1 MKKYLLSSLL
11 VLGLA
16 LYSTVAAWAENV
28 VYGLMPSNTYG
39 ARTTSFDIDALGAT
53 ALKITPEFAFE
64 NAEEFNCGT
73 SVGDKYYAFVVNRGV
88 DAPAFVTLNFTTGK
102 MVVVNDKSFT
112 YGKPGF
118 GANGM
123 AYDEANEKL
132 YAIEGVYDE
141 SLDATATKLYSVDT
155 TNGTLTEVATLNDS
169 YEAIASDHKGGFYLV
184 KVVTEGR
191 KNYPVLYKVSADFK
205 VTEAVANNTVTCS
218 YSTFNSLVA
227 SKDGKTVYYA
237 AGKSI
242 YAFDVT
248 AGTVEMKGNLNLNIA
263 GITLD
268 KSSADGVAAEN
279 IPDAKPAAKRFL
291 VMRRIYGSAMGD
303 VPDDVDSKRTY
314 YYYNVDGKEVGYAN
328 YGRLYTDLG
337 ISETFNVVDIAKPV
351 FDENGNIVARNTY
364 QWGPYDFLDNT
375 FKKTPNCETYEYN
388 EAGQLVSDTTSVY
401 YHEYTYN
408 EDGTLATL
416 NTYNKFTKKLSQS
429 IQYVAYDEK
438 GNVISYVSDGN
449 WDSQKYNADIEYDEN
464 GNKIEEFQ
472 YKVVDDPNMPGST
485 MNKPKQLEKWEYV
498 NNGLALYQRF
508 RYDNIGKDVPEYNE
522 VPEFKTV
529 YEPVVEGDYNDVYA
543 RDSSYFDN
551 GKNSKWMGESTY
563 SRYTYADFTD
573 MEKDTYMELT
583 AEVDAKAYNTVNL
596 KFTMP
601 QLGGIQNCKFVIY
614 RDCTPIDTLSFD
626 DFVANADPETGLCTY
641 QDKLVKNGTYDYF
654 IQPLFSAY
662 SDDMMAADIDEPGI
676 DDGGVVTPEENPEA
690 EWIGY
695 YSTTPVQVTVYTELP
710 AVTDLALTGGEIKTS
725 GNIANL
731 QKTYYA
737 GLSWKNPENIT
748 DYGFKKNSV
757 YLGMEEQSLAEITK
771 ADSTNANVELA
782 FEEDT
787 EAYVVTSY
795 ALGYAVSDTIT
806 VKIKD
811 IDAFATGVEGVTV
824 DGAVKATFANNT
836 ITLSDNA
843 TVSVFA
849 ANGQKVYEK
858 NNVTSVSLNNLPA
871 AAYIVCVEKNG
882 NVNAYKYR
890 VK

>member
-1 MKKYLLSSLL
+1 MKKYLLSSLF

-28 VYGLMPSNTYG
+28 VYGLMPSSTYG

-64 NAEEFNCGT
+64 NAEAFNCGT

-88 DAPAFVTLNFTTGK
+88 DATAFVTLNFTTGK

-141 SLDATATKLYSVDT
+141 SLGATATKLYSVDT

-169 YEAIASDHKGGFYLV
+169 YKAIASDHKGGFYLV
-184 KVVTEGR
+184 KVVSKDR
-191 KNYPVLYKVSADFK
+191 KYYPVLYKVSADYK
-205 VTEAVANNTVTCS
+205 VTEAVANTTVNCS
-218 YSTFNSLVA
+218 YTTFNSLVA
-227 SKDGKTVYYA
+227 SKDGNTVYYVA
-237 AGKSI
+237 DKSI
-242 YAFDVT
+242 FAFDVT
-248 AGTVEMKGNLNLNIA
+248 AGTVEKKGDLNSNIA
-263 GITLD
+263 GVTFG

-279 IPDAKPAAKRFL
+279 IPDDKPAAKRFL
-291 VMRRIYGSAMGD
+291 VMRRIMGD
-303 VPDDVDSKRTY
+303 VPYDVDSKRTY

-337 ISETFNVVDIAKPV
+337 ISDNFNIVDIAKPV

-364 QWGPYDFLDNT
+364 QWGRYDFLDYT
-375 FKKTPNCETYEYN
+375 FKKTPNCVTYEYN
-388 EAGQLVSDTTSVY
+388 EAGQLVSDTTSLY
-401 YHEYTYN
+401 YHEYIYN
-408 EDGTLATL
+408 ENGTLSIL
-416 NTYNKFTKKLSQS
+416 NTYNKYTKKLSQS
-429 IQYVAYDEK
+429 IKYTYDEK

-449 WDSQKYNADIEYDEN
+449 YDYQKYNAEIDYDEN
-464 GNKIEEFQ
+464 GNKIEEYQ
-472 YKVVDDPNMPGST
+472 YQVVDDPNMPGST
-485 MNKPKQLEKWEYV
+485 MNKSKQLESWKYV
-498 NNGLALYQRF
+498 DNCLAEYQRF
-508 RYDNIGKDVPEYNE
+508 RYDDKGNTVPD
-522 VPEFKTV
+522 FKTV

-551 GKNSKWMGESTY
+551 GKISKWMGESTY

-601 QLGGIQNCKFVIY
+601 QLGGIQKCKFVIY
-614 RDCTPIDTLSFD
+614 RDCTPIDTLSLD
-626 DFVANADPETGLCTY
+626 DFVTNADPETGLCTY
-641 QDKLVKNGTYDYF
+641 QDKLLKNGTYDYF
-654 IQPLFSAY
+654 IQPLFTAY

-676 DDGGVVTPEENPEA
+676 DEGGVVTPEENPEA

-725 GNIANL
+725 GSILNL

-748 DYGFKKNSV
+748 DYGFKKNSI
-757 YLGMEEQSLAEITK
+757 YLGKQKQSLAEITK
-771 ADSTNANVELA
+771 ADSTNVNVELA

-795 ALGYAVSDTIT
+795 ALGYAVSDTIAI
-806 VKIKD
+806 KIKA
-811 IDAFATGVEGVTV
+811 IENAAGVEGVTV

-849 ANGQKVYEK
+849 ANGQKVYEE

>member
-1 MKKYLLSSLL
+1 MKKYLLSSLF

-28 VYGLMPSNTYG
+28 VYGLMPSSTYG

-73 SVGDKYYAFVVNRGV
+73 SVGDKYYAFVVNSGV

-141 SLDATATKLYSVDT
+141 SLGATATKLYSVDT

-169 YEAIASDHKGGFYLV
+169 YKAIASDHKGGFYLV
-184 KVVTEGR
+184 KVVSKDR
-191 KNYPVLYKVSADFK
+191 KNYPVLYKVSTDFK
-205 VTEAVANNTVTCS
+205 VTEAVANTTVNCS
-218 YSTFNSLVA
+218 YTTANSLVA
-227 SKDGKTVYYA
+227 SKDGNTVYYV
-237 AGKSI
+237 AGKGVF
-242 YAFDVT
+242 AFDVT
-248 AGTVEMKGNLNLNIA
+248 AGTVEKKGDLNLNIA
-263 GITLD
+263 GVTFG

-279 IPDAKPAAKRFL
+279 IPDDKPAAKRFL
-291 VMRRIYGSAMGD
+291 VMRRLYGSIMGD

-337 ISETFNVVDIAKPV
+337 ISDNFNLVDIAKPV

-364 QWGPYDFLDNT
+364 QWGQYDFSDYT
-375 FKKTPNCETYEYN
+375 FKKTPNCVTYEYN
-388 EAGQLVSDTTSVY
+388 EAGQLVSDTTSIY
-401 YHEYTYN
+401 YHEYIYN
-408 EDGTLATL
+408 ENGTLSIL
-416 NTYNKFTKKLSQS
+416 NTYNKYTKKLSQS
-429 IQYVAYDEK
+429 IKYTYDEK

-449 WDSQKYNADIEYDEN
+449 YDYQKYNAEIDYDEN
-464 GNKIEEFQ
+464 GNKIEEYQ
-472 YKVVDDPNMPGST
+472 YQVVDDPNMPGST
-485 MNKPKQLEKWEYV
+485 MNKSKQLETWKYV
-498 NNGLALYQRF
+498 DNCLAEYQRF
-508 RYDNIGKDVPEYNE
+508 RYNDKGEE

-529 YEPVVEGDYNDVYA
+529 YEPVVEGDYNDVYV
-543 RDSSYFDN
+543 RDSTYFAND
-551 GKNSKWMGESTY
+551 KISKWMGESTY

-573 MEKDTYMELT
+573 MEEATHIELT

-596 KFTMP
+596 KFSMP
-601 QLGGIQNCKFVIY
+601 QLASVQDSKYVIY
-614 RDCTPIDTLSFD
+614 RDCAPIDTLSFD
-626 DFVANADPETGLCTY
+626 DVMKIADPETGLCTY
-641 QDKLVKNGTYDYF
+641 QDKLIKNGTYDYF
-654 IQPLFSAY
+654 IQPLFTAY
-662 SDDMMAADIDEPGI
+662 SDDMMVADLDEPGI

-725 GNIANL
+725 GSIANL

-748 DYGFKKNSV
+748 DYGFKKNSI
-757 YLGMEEQSLAEITK
+757 YLGMQKQSLAEITK
-771 ADSTNANVELA
+771 ADSTNVNVELA

-795 ALGYAVSDTIT
+795 ALGYAVSDTIAI
-806 VKIKD
+806 KIKA
-811 IDAFATGVEGVTV
+811 IENAAGVEGVTV

-849 ANGQKVYEK
+849 ANGQKVYEE

>member
-1 MKKYLLSSLL
+1 M
-11 VLGLA
+11 
-16 LYSTVAAWAENV
+16 
-28 VYGLMPSNTYG
+28 
-39 ARTTSFDIDALGAT
+39 
-53 ALKITPEFAFE
+53 
-64 NAEEFNCGT
+64 
-73 SVGDKYYAFVVNRGV
+73 
-88 DAPAFVTLNFTTGK
+88 
-102 MVVVNDKSFT
+102 
-112 YGKPGF
+112 
-118 GANGM
+118 
-123 AYDEANEKL
+123 
-132 YAIEGVYDE
+132 
-141 SLDATATKLYSVDT
+141 
-155 TNGTLTEVATLNDS
+155 NDS
-169 YEAIASDHKGGFYLV
+169 YEAIASDHKGGFYVIKLETV
-184 KVVTEGR
+184 GKKT
-191 KNYPVLYKVSADFK
+191 YPVLYKVSADFK

-218 YSTFNSLVA
+218 YTTYNSLVA
-227 SKDGKTVYYA
+227 SKDGNTVYYA

-242 YAFDVT
+242 YAFNVT

-263 GITLD
+263 GITFD
-268 KSSADGVAAEN
+268 KSSADGAAAEN

-291 VMRRIYGSAMGD
+291 VMKRIYGSAMGD
-303 VPDDVDSKRTY
+303 VPDDVDSKRRY

-337 ISETFNVVDIAKPV
+337 TSDNFNIVDIAKPV

-364 QWGPYDFLDNT
+364 QWGPYDFLDYT

-401 YHEYTYN
+401 YHVYTYN
-408 EDGTLATL
+408 ENGTLATL

-438 GNVISYVSDGN
+438 GNVVSYVSDGN
-449 WDSQKYNADIEYDEN
+449 WDSQKYNGEIEYDDN
-464 GNKIEEFQ
+464 GNKVLEFQ
-472 YKVVDDPNMPGST
+472 YQVVDDPTMPGET
-485 MNKPKQLEKWEYV
+485 MNKPKQIEKWEYV

-508 RYDNIGKDVPEYNE
+508 RYNDKGEE
-522 VPEFKTV
+522 VPDYKTV

-551 GKNSKWMGESTY
+551 GKISKWMGESTY

-601 QLGGIQNCKFVIY
+601 QLGTMQDSKYVIY
-614 RDCTPIDTLSFD
+614 RDCAPIDTLSFD
-626 DFVANADPETGLCTY
+626 DFVANADPETGICTY
-641 QDKLVKNGTYDYF
+641 QDKLLKNGTYDYF
-654 IQPLFSAY
+654 IQPLFTAY
-662 SDDMMAADIDEPGI
+662 NDDMMVADLDEPGI
-676 DDGGVVTPEENPEA
+676 DDGGVVGPEENPEA

-710 AVTDLALTGGEIKTS
+710 SVTELAMTGGEIKTS
-725 GNIANL
+725 GSIANL
-731 QKTYYA
+731 KKTYYA

-757 YLGMEEQSLAEITK
+757 YLGVEGQALAEVTK
-771 ADSTNANVELA
+771 ADSTNVMVELA

-795 ALGYAVSDTIT
+795 ALGYAISDTIAI
-806 VKIKD
+806 KIKA
-811 IDAFATGVEGVTV
+811 IENAAGVEGVTV

-849 ANGQKVYEK
+849 ANGQKVYEE

>member
-1 MKKYLLSSLL
+1 MKKYLLSSLF

-28 VYGLMPSNTYG
+28 VYGLMPSSTYG
-39 ARTTSFDIDALGAT
+39 ARTTSFHIDALGAT

-64 NAEEFNCGT
+64 NAEEFKCGT
-73 SVGDKYYAFVVNRGV
+73 SVGDKYYAFVVNSGV

-184 KVVTEGR
+184 KVVSKDR

-205 VTEAVANNTVTCS
+205 VTEAVANTTVTCS
-218 YSTFNSLVA
+218 YTTYNSLVA

-248 AGTVEMKGNLNLNIA
+248 AATVEKKGDLNSNIA
-263 GITLD
+263 GVTFG

-279 IPDAKPAAKRFL
+279 IPDDKPAAKRFL
-291 VMRRIYGSAMGD
+291 VMRRIYGSIMGD
-303 VPDDVDSKRTY
+303 VSDDVDSKRTY

-337 ISETFNVVDIAKPV
+337 TSDNFNIVDIAKPV

-364 QWGPYDFLDNT
+364 QWGQYDFLDYT
-375 FKKTPNCETYEYN
+375 FKKTPNCVTYEYN
-388 EAGQLVSDTTSVY
+388 EAGQLVSDTTSLY
-401 YHEYTYN
+401 YHEYIYN
-408 EDGTLATL
+408 ENGTLSIL
-416 NTYNKFTKKLSQS
+416 NTYNKYTKKLSQS
-429 IQYVAYDEK
+429 IKYTYDEK

-449 WDSQKYNADIEYDEN
+449 YDYQKYNAEIDYDEN
-464 GNKIEEFQ
+464 GNKIEEYQ
-472 YKVVDDPNMPGST
+472 YQVVDDPNMPGSP
-485 MNKPKQLEKWEYV
+485 MNKSKQLESWKYV
-498 NNGLALYQRF
+498 DNCLAEYQRF
-508 RYDNIGKDVPEYNE
+508 RYDDKGNAVPD
-522 VPEFKTV
+522 FKTV

-551 GKNSKWMGESTY
+551 GKISKWMGESTY

-601 QLGGIQNCKFVIY
+601 QLGGIQKCKFVIY
-614 RDCTPIDTLSFD
+614 RDCTPIDTLSLD
-626 DFVANADPETGLCTY
+626 DFVTNADPETGLCTY
-641 QDKLVKNGTYDYF
+641 QDKLLKNGTYDYF
-654 IQPLFSAY
+654 IQPLFTAY

-725 GNIANL
+725 GSIANL

-748 DYGFKKNSV
+748 DYGFKKNSI
-757 YLGMEEQSLAEITK
+757 YLGKQKQSLAEITK
-771 ADSTNANVELA
+771 ADSTNVNVELA

-795 ALGYAVSDTIT
+795 ALGYAVSDTIAI
-806 VKIKD
+806 KIKA
-811 IDAFATGVEGVTV
+811 IENAAGVEGVTV

-849 ANGQKVYEK
+849 ANGQKVYEE

>member
-28 VYGLMPSNTYG
+28 VYGIMPSNTYG
-39 ARTTSFDIDALGAT
+39 ARTTSFDIDALGSD
-53 ALKITPEFAFE
+53 ALKLTPEFAFE

-88 DAPAFVTLNFTTGK
+88 DAAAFVTLNFTTGN

-123 AYDEANEKL
+123 AYDEVNDKL
-132 YAIEGVYDE
+132 YVIEGVFDE
-141 SLDATATKLYSVDT
+141 SVESTATKLYSVDT
-155 TNGTLTEVATLNDS
+155 TNGTLTEAATWKDS
-169 YEAIASDHKGGFYLV
+169 YEAIASDHKGGFYVIKLETV
-184 KVVTEGR
+184 GKKT
-191 KNYPVLYKVSADFK
+191 YPVLYKVSADFK
-205 VTEAVANNTVTCS
+205 VTEAVANTTVNCS
-218 YSTFNSLVA
+218 YTTYNSLVA
-227 SKDGKTVYYA
+227 SKDGNTVYYA
-237 AGKSI
+237 AGKGV

-248 AGTVEMKGNLNLNIA
+248 AGTVEKKGDLKLNIA

-268 KSSADGVAAEN
+268 KSSADGAAAE
-279 IPDAKPAAKRFL
+279 ITPDAKPAKRFL
-291 VMRRIYGSAMGD
+291 VMKRIYGSAMGD

-314 YYYNVDGKEVGYAN
+314 YYYNADGKEVGYAN

-337 ISETFNVVDIAKPV
+337 VSENFNLVDIAKPV
-351 FDENGNIVARNTY
+351 FDENGNIVAKNTY
-364 QWGPYDFLDNT
+364 QWGPYDFLDYT

-408 EDGTLATL
+408 ENGTLATL

-438 GNVISYVSDGN
+438 GNVVSYVSDGN

-464 GNKIEEFQ
+464 GNKVEEYQ
-472 YKVVDDPNMPGST
+472 YQVVDDPNMSGST
-485 MNKPKQLEKWEYV
+485 RNKSKQLESWKYV
-498 NNGLALYQRF
+498 DNCLAEYQRF
-508 RYDNIGKDVPEYNE
+508 RYDDKGDA

-529 YEPVVEGDYNDVYA
+529 YEPVVEGDYNDVYV

-563 SRYTYADFTD
+563 SRYTYTDFTD
-573 MEKDTYMELT
+573 MEEATYMKLT

-596 KFTMP
+596 KFSMP
-601 QLGGIQNCKFVIY
+601 QLGGVQDCKFVIY

-641 QDKLVKNGTYDYF
+641 QDKLLKNGTYDYF
-654 IQPLFSAY
+654 IQPLFTAY
-662 SDDMMAADIDEPGI
+662 SDDMMAADVDEPGI
-676 DDGGVVTPEENPEA
+676 DDGGVVGPEENPEA
-690 EWIGY
+690 QWIGY

-710 AVTDLALTGGEIKTS
+710 AVTELALTGGKIVTS
-725 GNIANL
+725 GSIANL

-737 GLSWKNPENIT
+737 GLSWKNPENVE

-771 ADSTNANVELA
+771 ADSTNATVELA

-795 ALGYAVSDTIT
+795 ALGYAISDTIT

-811 IDAFATGVEGVTV
+811 IEDATGVEGVTV
-824 DGAVKATFANNT
+824 DGAVKATFTGNT

-849 ANGQKVYEK
+849 ANGQKVYEE

>member
-1 MKKYLLSSLL
+1 MKKYLLSSLF

-28 VYGLMPSNTYG
+28 VYGLMPSSTYG

-64 NAEEFNCGT
+64 NAEEFKCGT
-73 SVGDKYYAFVVNRGV
+73 SVGNKYYAFVVNRGV

-141 SLDATATKLYSVDT
+141 SLDAPATKLYSVDT

-169 YEAIASDHKGGFYLV
+169 YKAIASDHKGGFYLV
-184 KVVTEGR
+184 KVVSKDR

-205 VTEAVANNTVTCS
+205 VTEAVANTTVTCS
-218 YSTFNSLVA
+218 YTTYNSLVA

-248 AGTVEMKGNLNLNIA
+248 AGTVEKKGDLNSNIA
-263 GITLD
+263 GVTFG

-279 IPDAKPAAKRFL
+279 IPDDKPAAKRFL
-291 VMRRIYGSAMGD
+291 VMRRIYGSIMGD

-337 ISETFNVVDIAKPV
+337 TSDNFNIVDIAKPV

-364 QWGPYDFLDNT
+364 QWGQYDFLDYT
-375 FKKTPNCETYEYN
+375 FKKTPNCVTYEYN
-388 EAGQLVSDTTSVY
+388 EAGQLVSDTTSLY
-401 YHEYTYN
+401 YHEYIYN
-408 EDGTLATL
+408 ENGTLSIL
-416 NTYNKFTKKLSQS
+416 NTYNKYTKKLSQS
-429 IQYVAYDEK
+429 IKYTYDEK

-449 WDSQKYNADIEYDEN
+449 YDYQKYNAEIDYDEN
-464 GNKIEEFQ
+464 GNKIEEYQ
-472 YKVVDDPNMPGST
+472 YQVVDDPNMPGST
-485 MNKPKQLEKWEYV
+485 MNKSKQLESWKYV
-498 NNGLALYQRF
+498 DNCLAEYQRF
-508 RYDNIGKDVPEYNE
+508 RYDDKGNAVPD
-522 VPEFKTV
+522 FKTV

-551 GKNSKWMGESTY
+551 GKISKWMGESTY

-601 QLGGIQNCKFVIY
+601 QLGGIQKCKFVIY
-614 RDCTPIDTLSFD
+614 RDCTPIDTLSLD
-626 DFVANADPETGLCTY
+626 DFVTNADPETGLCTY
-641 QDKLVKNGTYDYF
+641 QDKLLKNGTYDYF
-654 IQPLFSAY
+654 IQPLFTAY

-725 GNIANL
+725 GSIANL

-748 DYGFKKNSV
+748 DYGFKKNSI
-757 YLGMEEQSLAEITK
+757 YLGMQKQSLAEITK
-771 ADSTNANVELA
+771 ADSTNVNVELA

-795 ALGYAVSDTIT
+795 ALGYAVSDTIAI
-806 VKIKD
+806 KIKA
-811 IDAFATGVEGVTV
+811 IENAAGVEGVTV

-849 ANGQKVYEK
+849 ANGQKVYEE

>member
-28 VYGLMPSNTYG
+28 VYGIMPSNTYG
-39 ARTTSFDIDALGAT
+39 ARTTSFDIDALGSD
-53 ALKITPEFAFE
+53 ALKLTPEFAFE

-88 DAPAFVTLNFTTGK
+88 DAAAFVTLNFTTGN

-123 AYDEANEKL
+123 AYDEVNDKL
-132 YAIEGVYDE
+132 YVIEGVFDE
-141 SLDATATKLYSVDT
+141 SVESTATKLYSVDT
-155 TNGTLTEVATLNDS
+155 TNGTLTEAATWKDS
-169 YEAIASDHKGGFYLV
+169 YEAIASDHKGGFYVIKLETV
-184 KVVTEGR
+184 GKKT
-191 KNYPVLYKVSADFK
+191 YPVLYKVSADFN
-205 VTEAVANNTVTCS
+205 VTEAVANTTVNCS
-218 YSTFNSLVA
+218 YTTYNSLVA
-227 SKDGKTVYYA
+227 SKDGNTVYYA
-237 AGKSI
+237 AGKGV

-248 AGTVEMKGNLNLNIA
+248 AGTVEKKGDLKLNIA

-268 KSSADGVAAEN
+268 KSSADGAAAE
-279 IPDAKPAAKRFL
+279 ITPDAKPAKRFL
-291 VMRRIYGSAMGD
+291 VMKRIYGSAMGD

-314 YYYNVDGKEVGYAN
+314 YYYNADGKEVGYAN

-337 ISETFNVVDIAKPV
+337 VSENFNLVDIAKPV
-351 FDENGNIVARNTY
+351 FDENGNIVAKNTY
-364 QWGPYDFLDNT
+364 QWGPYDFLDYT

-408 EDGTLATL
+408 ENGTLATL

-438 GNVISYVSDGN
+438 GNVVSYVSDGN
-449 WDSQKYNADIEYDEN
+449 WDSQKYNADIDYDEN
-464 GNKIEEFQ
+464 GNKVEEYQ
-472 YKVVDDPNMPGST
+472 YQVVDDPNMQGST
-485 MNKPKQLEKWEYV
+485 KNKSKQLETWKYV
-498 NNGLALYQRF
+498 DNCLAEYQRF
-508 RYDNIGKDVPEYNE
+508 RFDDNGDA

-563 SRYTYADFTD
+563 SRYTYVDFTD
-573 MEKDTYMELT
+573 MEEATYMKLT

-601 QLGGIQNCKFVIY
+601 QLGGVQDCKFVIY

-641 QDKLVKNGTYDYF
+641 QDKLLKNGTYDYF
-654 IQPLFSAY
+654 IQPLFTAY
-662 SDDMMAADIDEPGI
+662 SDDMMAADVDEPGI
-676 DDGGVVTPEENPEA
+676 DDGGVVGPEENPEA
-690 EWIGY
+690 QWIGY

-710 AVTDLALTGGEIKTS
+710 AVTDLALTGGKIETS
-725 GNIANL
+725 GSIANL

-737 GLSWKNPENIT
+737 GLSWKNPENVE

-771 ADSTNANVELA
+771 ADSTNATVELA

-795 ALGYAVSDTIT
+795 ALGYAISDTIT

-811 IDAFATGVEGVTV
+811 IEDATGVEGVTV
-824 DGAVKATFANNT
+824 DGAVKATFAGNT

-849 ANGQKVYEK
+849 ANGQKVYEE

>member
-28 VYGLMPSNTYG
+28 VYGIMPSNTYG

-73 SVGDKYYAFVVNRGV
+73 SAGDKYYAFVVNRGV

-205 VTEAVANNTVTCS
+205 VTEAVANTTVTCS

-291 VMRRIYGSAMGD
+291 VMKRIYGSAMGD

-508 RYDNIGKDVPEYNE
+508 RYDNIGKDVPEYKE
-522 VPEFKTV
+522 VPEYKTV

-543 RDSSYFDN
+543 RDSSFFDN
-551 GKNSKWMGESTY
+551 GKDSKWMGESTY
-563 SRYTYADFTD
+563 SRYTYVDFTD

-641 QDKLVKNGTYDYF
+641 QDKLLKNGTYDYF

-725 GNIANL
+725 GSIANL

-795 ALGYAVSDTIT
+795 ALGYAISDTIT

>member
-39 ARTTSFDIDALGAT
+39 ARTTSFDIDALGSD
-53 ALKITPEFAFE
+53 ALKLTPDFAFE

-88 DAPAFVTLNFTTGK
+88 DAAAFVTLNFTTGK

-123 AYDEANEKL
+123 AYDETNGKL
-132 YAIEGVYDE
+132 YVIEGVYDE

-184 KVVTEGR
+184 KVVSEGR
-191 KNYPVLYKVSADFK
+191 KNYPVLYKVSADFI
-205 VTEAVANNTVTCS
+205 VSEAVANNTVTCS
-218 YSTFNSLVA
+218 YTTYNSLVA
-227 SKDGKTVYYA
+227 SKDGSTVYYA

-263 GITLD
+263 GITFD

-279 IPDAKPAAKRFL
+279 IPDDKPAAKRFL
-291 VMRRIYGSAMGD
+291 VMKRIYGSAMGD
-303 VPDDVDSKRTY
+303 VPDDVDSKRTF

-328 YGRLYTDLG
+328 YGRLYLDLG
-337 ISETFNVVDIAKPV
+337 VSDNFNLVDIAKPV

-364 QWGPYDFLDNT
+364 QWGPYDFLDYT
-375 FKKTPNCETYEYN
+375 FQKTPNCETYAYN
-388 EAGQLVSDTTSVY
+388 EAGQLIADTTSVY

-408 EDGTLATL
+408 ENGTLAIL
-416 NTYNKFTKKLSQS
+416 NTYNKFSKKLSQS
-429 IQYVAYDEK
+429 IKYTYDEK

-449 WDSQKYNADIEYDEN
+449 WDSQKYNAEIEYDKN

-472 YKVVDDPNMPGST
+472 YQVVEDPNMPGST
-485 MNKPKQLEKWEYV
+485 TNKSKQLETWKYV
-498 NNGLALYQRF
+498 DNCLAEYQRF
-508 RYDNIGKDVPEYNE
+508 RFDEKGKEVPEY
-522 VPEFKTV
+522 KTV
-529 YEPVVEGDYNDVYA
+529 YEPVVEGDYNDVYV

-551 GKNSKWMGESTY
+551 GKSSKWMGESTY

-596 KFTMP
+596 KFSMP
-601 QLGGIQNCKFVIY
+601 QLGGVQDCKFVIY

-641 QDKLVKNGTYDYF
+641 QDKLLNNGTYDYF
-654 IQPLFSAY
+654 IQPLFTAY
-662 SDDMMAADIDEPGI
+662 SDDMMAADVDEPGI
-676 DDGGVVTPEENPEA
+676 DDGGVVGPEENPEA
-690 EWIGY
+690 QWIGY

-710 AVTDLALTGGEIKTS
+710 AVTELTMTGGKVETS
-725 GNIANL
+725 GSIANL
-731 QKTYYA
+731 QKTYFA
-737 GLSWKNPENIT
+737 AFSWKNPENIT

-757 YLGMEEQSLAEITK
+757 YLGMEEQALAEITK
-771 ADSTNANVELA
+771 ADSTSANVELA

-795 ALGYAVSDTIT
+795 ALGNAISDTIT

-811 IDAFATGVEGVTV
+811 IEAFATGVEGVTV
-824 DGAVKATFANNT
+824 DGAVKATFAGNT

-849 ANGQKVYEK
+849 ANGQKVYEE

>member
-1 MKKYLLSSLL
+1 MKKYLLSSLF

-28 VYGLMPSNTYG
+28 VYGLMPSSTYG
-39 ARTTSFDIDALGAT
+39 ARTTSFDIDTLGAT

-64 NAEEFNCGT
+64 NAEAFNCGT
-73 SVGDKYYAFVVNRGV
+73 SVGDKYYAFVVNSGV

-141 SLDATATKLYSVDT
+141 SLDAPATKLYSVDT

-169 YEAIASDHKGGFYLV
+169 YKAIASDHKGGFYLV
-184 KVVTEGR
+184 KVVSKDR

-205 VTEAVANNTVTCS
+205 VTEAVANTTVTCS
-218 YSTFNSLVA
+218 YTTYNSLVA

-242 YAFDVT
+242 FAFDVT
-248 AGTVEMKGNLNLNIA
+248 AGTVEKKGDLNSNIA
-263 GITLD
+263 GVTFG

-279 IPDAKPAAKRFL
+279 IPDDKPAAKRFL
-291 VMRRIYGSAMGD
+291 VMRRIYGSIMGD
-303 VPDDVDSKRTY
+303 VPRDVDSKRTY

-337 ISETFNVVDIAKPV
+337 ISDNFNIVDIAKPV

-364 QWGPYDFLDNT
+364 QWGRYDFLDYT
-375 FKKTPNCETYEYN
+375 FKKTPNCVTYEYN
-388 EAGQLVSDTTSVY
+388 EAGQLVSDTTSLY
-401 YHEYTYN
+401 YHEYIYN
-408 EDGTLATL
+408 ENGTLSIL
-416 NTYNKFTKKLSQS
+416 NTYNKYTKKLSQS
-429 IQYVAYDEK
+429 IKYTYDEK

-449 WDSQKYNADIEYDEN
+449 YDYQKYNADIDYDEN
-464 GNKIEEFQ
+464 GNKIEEYQ
-472 YKVVDDPNMPGST
+472 YQVVDDPNMPGST
-485 MNKPKQLEKWEYV
+485 MNKSKQLESWKYV
-498 NNGLALYQRF
+498 DNCLAEYQRF
-508 RYDNIGKDVPEYNE
+508 RYDDKGNAVPD
-522 VPEFKTV
+522 FKTV

-551 GKNSKWMGESTY
+551 GKDSKWMGESTY

-601 QLGGIQNCKFVIY
+601 QLGGIQKCKFVIY
-614 RDCTPIDTLSFD
+614 RDCTPIDTLSLD
-626 DFVANADPETGLCTY
+626 DFVTNADPETGLCTY
-641 QDKLVKNGTYDYF
+641 QDKLLKNGTYDYF
-654 IQPLFSAY
+654 IQPLFTAY

-725 GNIANL
+725 GSIANL

-748 DYGFKKNSV
+748 DYGFKKNSI
-757 YLGMEEQSLAEITK
+757 YLGKQKQSLAEITK
-771 ADSTNANVELA
+771 ADSTNVNVELA

-795 ALGYAVSDTIT
+795 ALGYAVSDTIAI
-806 VKIKD
+806 KIKA
-811 IDAFATGVEGVTV
+811 IENAAGVEGVTV

-849 ANGQKVYEK
+849 ANGQKVYEE

>member
-28 VYGLMPSNTYG
+28 VYGISPSNSFG
-39 ARTTSFDIDALGAT
+39 ARTTSFDIDALGSD
-53 ALKITPEFAFE
+53 ALKLTPEFTFDT
-64 NAEEFNCGT
+64 AEDFNCGT

-88 DAPAFVTLNFTTGK
+88 DGAAFVTINFTSGK

-123 AYDEANEKL
+123 AYDEVNEKL
-132 YAIEGVYDE
+132 YVIEGAYDE
-141 SLDATATKLYSVDT
+141 SLEATATKLYAVET
-155 TNGTLTEVATLNDS
+155 TTGTLTEVATWKDS

-184 KVVTEGR
+184 KVVSEGR

-205 VTEAVANNTVTCS
+205 VSEAVANNTLTCS
-218 YSTFNSLVA
+218 YTTYNSLVA
-227 SKDGKTVYYA
+227 SKDGNTVYYA

-242 YAFDVT
+242 YAFDVA
-248 AGTVEMKGNLNLNIA
+248 AGTVEKKGDLSMNIA
-263 GITLD
+263 GITFD
-268 KSSADGVAAEN
+268 KSSADGVVAE
-279 IPDAKPAAKRFL
+279 ITPEAKPAAKRFL
-291 VMRRIYGSAMGD
+291 VMKRIYGSAMGD
-303 VPDDVDSKRTY
+303 VPDDVDSKRTF

-328 YGRLYTDLG
+328 YGRLYSDLG
-337 ISETFNVVDIAKPV
+337 VSDNFNLVDIAKPV

-364 QWGPYDFLDNT
+364 QWGPYDFLDYT
-375 FKKTPNCETYEYN
+375 FQKTPNCETYAYN
-388 EAGQLVSDTTSVY
+388 EAGQLIADTTSVY

-408 EDGTLATL
+408 ENGTLAIL
-416 NTYNKFTKKLSQS
+416 NTYNKFSKKLSQS
-429 IQYVAYDEK
+429 IKYTYDEK

-464 GNKIEEFQ
+464 GNKVLEFQ
-472 YKVVDDPNMPGST
+472 YQVVEDPNMPGET
-485 MNKPKQLEKWEYV
+485 MNKSKQLEKWEYV

-508 RYDNIGKDVPEYNE
+508 RFDDKGNE
-522 VPEFKTV
+522 VPDYKTV
-529 YEPVVEGDYNDVYA
+529 YEPVVEGDYNDVYV

-551 GKNSKWMGESTY
+551 GKSSKWMGESTY
-563 SRYTYADFTD
+563 SRYTYVDFTD
-573 MEKDTYMELT
+573 MEETTYMTLT

-596 KFTMP
+596 KFNMP
-601 QLGGIQNCKFVIY
+601 QLAYMQDSKYVIY
-614 RDCTPIDTLSFD
+614 RDCAPIDTLSFN
-626 DFVANADPETGLCTY
+626 DFVENADPETGICTY
-641 QDKLVKNGTYDYF
+641 QDKLLKNGTYDYF
-654 IQPLFSAY
+654 IQPLFTAY
-662 SDDMMAADIDEPGI
+662 SDDMMAADLDEPGI
-676 DDGGVVTPEENPEA
+676 DDGGVVGPEENPEA

-710 AVTDLALTGGEIKTS
+710 AVTDLALTGGKVETS
-725 GNIANL
+725 GTIANL

-757 YLGMEEQSLAEITK
+757 YLGIEGQALAEITK

-795 ALGYAVSDTIT
+795 ALGNAISDTIT

-811 IDAFATGVEGVTV
+811 IEAFATGVEGVTV
-824 DGAVKATFANNT
+824 DGAVKATFAGNT

-849 ANGQKVYEK
+849 ANGQKVYEE

>member
-28 VYGLMPSNTYG
+28 VYGIMPSNTYG
-39 ARTTSFDIDALGAT
+39 ARTTSFDIDALGSD
-53 ALKITPEFAFE
+53 ALKLTPEFAFE

-88 DAPAFVTLNFTTGK
+88 DAAAFVTLNFTTGN

-123 AYDEANEKL
+123 AYDEVNDKL
-132 YAIEGVYDE
+132 YVIEGVFDE
-141 SLDATATKLYSVDT
+141 SVESTATKLYSVDT
-155 TNGTLTEVATLNDS
+155 TNGTLTEAATWKDS
-169 YEAIASDHKGGFYLV
+169 YEAIASDHKGGFYVIKLETV
-184 KVVTEGR
+184 GKKT
-191 KNYPVLYKVSADFK
+191 YPVLYKVSADFK
-205 VTEAVANNTVTCS
+205 VTEAVANTTVNCS
-218 YSTFNSLVA
+218 YTTYNSLVA
-227 SKDGKTVYYA
+227 SKDGNTVYYA
-237 AGKSI
+237 AGKGV

-248 AGTVEMKGNLNLNIA
+248 AGTVEKKGDLKLNIA

-268 KSSADGVAAEN
+268 KSSADGAAAE
-279 IPDAKPAAKRFL
+279 ITPDAKSAKRFL
-291 VMRRIYGSAMGD
+291 VMKRIYGSAMGD

-314 YYYNVDGKEVGYAN
+314 YYYNADGKEVGYAN

-337 ISETFNVVDIAKPV
+337 VSENFNLVDIAKPV
-351 FDENGNIVARNTY
+351 FDENGNIVAKNTY
-364 QWGPYDFLDNT
+364 QWGPYDFLDYT

-408 EDGTLATL
+408 ENGTLATL

-438 GNVISYVSDGN
+438 GNVVSYVSDGN
-449 WDSQKYNADIEYDEN
+449 WDSQKYNADIDYDEN
-464 GNKIEEFQ
+464 GNKVEEYQ
-472 YKVVDDPNMPGST
+472 YQVVDDPNMQGST
-485 MNKPKQLEKWEYV
+485 KNKSKQLESWKYV
-498 NNGLALYQRF
+498 DNSLAEYQRF
-508 RYDNIGKDVPEYNE
+508 RFDDNGDA

-529 YEPVVEGDYNDVYA
+529 YEPVVEGDYNDVYV

-563 SRYTYADFTD
+563 SRYTYVDFTD
-573 MEKDTYMELT
+573 MEEATYMKLT

-596 KFTMP
+596 QFSMP
-601 QLGGIQNCKFVIY
+601 QLGGVQDCKFVIY

-641 QDKLVKNGTYDYF
+641 QDKLLKNGTYDYF
-654 IQPLFSAY
+654 IQPLFTAY
-662 SDDMMAADIDEPGI
+662 SDDMMAADVDEPGI
-676 DDGGVVTPEENPEA
+676 DDGGVVGPEENPEA
-690 EWIGY
+690 QWIGY

-710 AVTDLALTGGEIKTS
+710 AVTELALTGGKIVTS
-725 GNIANL
+725 GSIANL

-737 GLSWKNPENIT
+737 GLSWKNPENVE

-771 ADSTNANVELA
+771 ADSTNATVELA

-795 ALGYAVSDTIT
+795 ALGYAISDTIT

-811 IDAFATGVEGVTV
+811 IEDATGVEGVTV
-824 DGAVKATFANNT
+824 DGAVKATFARNT

-849 ANGQKVYEK
+849 ANGQKVYEE

>member
-16 LYSTVAAWAENV
+16 LYSSVAAWAENV

-184 KVVTEGR
+184 KVVSKDR

-205 VTEAVANNTVTCS
+205 VTEAVANTTVTCS

-263 GITLD
+263 GITFD
-268 KSSADGVAAEN
+268 KSSADGAAAEN

-291 VMRRIYGSAMGD
+291 VMKRIYGSAMGD

-337 ISETFNVVDIAKPV
+337 TSETFNVVDIAKPV

-364 QWGPYDFLDNT
+364 QWGPYDFLDYT

-449 WDSQKYNADIEYDEN
+449 WDSQKYNGEIEYDDN
-464 GNKIEEFQ
+464 GNKVLEFQ
-472 YKVVDDPNMPGST
+472 YQVVDDPTMPGET
-485 MNKPKQLEKWEYV
+485 MNKPKQIEKWEYV
-498 NNGLALYQRF
+498 NNALALYQRF
-508 RYDNIGKDVPEYNE
+508 RYDGNGDE
-522 VPEFKTV
+522 VPDYKTV

-641 QDKLVKNGTYDYF
+641 QDKLLKNGTYDYF

-725 GNIANL
+725 GSIANL

-748 DYGFKKNSV
+748 DYGFKKNSI

-771 ADSTNANVELA
+771 ADSTKASVELA

-795 ALGYAVSDTIT
+795 ALGYAISDTIT

-849 ANGQKVYEK
+849 ANGQKVYEE

>member
-1 MKKYLLSSLL
+1 MKKYLLSSLF

-28 VYGLMPSNTYG
+28 VYGLMPSSTYG

-64 NAEEFNCGT
+64 NAEGFNCGT

-141 SLDATATKLYSVDT
+141 SLDAPATKLYSVDT

-169 YEAIASDHKGGFYLV
+169 YKAIASDHKGGFYLV
-184 KVVTEGR
+184 KVVSKDR
-191 KNYPVLYKVSADFK
+191 KNYPVLYKVSADYK
-205 VTEAVANNTVTCS
+205 VTEAVANTTVTCS
-218 YSTFNSLVA
+218 YTTYNSLVA

-248 AGTVEMKGNLNLNIA
+248 AATVEKKGDLNSNIA
-263 GITLD
+263 GVTFG

-279 IPDAKPAAKRFL
+279 IPDDKPAAKRFL
-291 VMRRIYGSAMGD
+291 VMRRIYGSIMGD
-303 VPDDVDSKRTY
+303 VSDDVDSKRTY

-337 ISETFNVVDIAKPV
+337 TSDNFNIVDIAKPV

-364 QWGPYDFLDNT
+364 QWGQYDFLDYT
-375 FKKTPNCETYEYN
+375 FKKTPNCVTYEYN
-388 EAGQLVSDTTSVY
+388 EAGQLVSDTTSLY
-401 YHEYTYN
+401 YHEYIYN
-408 EDGTLATL
+408 ENGTLSIL
-416 NTYNKFTKKLSQS
+416 NTYNKYTKKLSQS
-429 IQYVAYDEK
+429 IKYTYDEK

-449 WDSQKYNADIEYDEN
+449 YDYQKYNAEIDYDEN
-464 GNKIEEFQ
+464 GNKIEEYQ
-472 YKVVDDPNMPGST
+472 YQVVDDPNMPGSP
-485 MNKPKQLEKWEYV
+485 MNKSKQLESWKYV
-498 NNGLALYQRF
+498 DNCLAEYQRF
-508 RYDNIGKDVPEYNE
+508 RYDDKGNAVPD
-522 VPEFKTV
+522 FKTV

-551 GKNSKWMGESTY
+551 GKISKWMGESTY

-573 MEKDTYMELT
+573 MENDTYMELT

-601 QLGGIQNCKFVIY
+601 QLGGIQKCKFVIY
-614 RDCTPIDTLSFD
+614 RDCTPIDTLSLD
-626 DFVANADPETGLCTY
+626 DFVTNADPETGLCTY
-641 QDKLVKNGTYDYF
+641 QDKLLKNGTYDYF
-654 IQPLFSAY
+654 IQPLFTAY

-725 GNIANL
+725 GSIANL

-748 DYGFKKNSV
+748 DYGFKKNSI
-757 YLGMEEQSLAEITK
+757 YLGKQKQSLAEITK
-771 ADSTNANVELA
+771 ADSTNVNVELA

-795 ALGYAVSDTIT
+795 ALGYAVSDTIAI
-806 VKIKD
+806 KIKA
-811 IDAFATGVEGVTV
+811 IENAAGVEGVTV

-849 ANGQKVYEK
+849 ANGQKVYEE

>member
-1 MKKYLLSSLL
+1 MKKYLLSSLF

-28 VYGLMPSNTYG
+28 VYGLMPSSTYC
-39 ARTTSFDIDALGAT
+39 ARTKSFDIESLVAT

-73 SVGDKYYAFVVNRGV
+73 SVGDKYYAFVVNSGV

-112 YGKPGF
+112 YGKPGS

-141 SLDATATKLYSVDT
+141 SLDAPATKLYSVDT

-169 YEAIASDHKGGFYLV
+169 YKAIASDHKGGFYLV
-184 KVVTEGR
+184 KVVSKDR
-191 KNYPVLYKVSADFK
+191 KNYPVLYKVSADYK
-205 VTEAVANNTVTCS
+205 VTEAVANTTVTCS
-218 YSTFNSLVA
+218 YTTYNSLVA
-227 SKDGKTVYYA
+227 SKDGKTVYYV

-242 YAFDVT
+242 FAFDVT
-248 AGTVEMKGNLNLNIA
+248 AGTVEKKGDLNSNIA
-263 GITLD
+263 GVTFG

-279 IPDAKPAAKRFL
+279 IPDDKPAAKRFL
-291 VMRRIYGSAMGD
+291 VMRRIYGSVMGD
-303 VPDDVDSKRTY
+303 VPYDVDSKRTY

-337 ISETFNVVDIAKPV
+337 TSDNFNIVDIAKPV

-364 QWGPYDFLDNT
+364 LWGQYDFLDYT
-375 FKKTPNCETYEYN
+375 FKKTPNCVTYEYN
-388 EAGQLVSDTTSVY
+388 EAGQLVSDTTSLY
-401 YHEYTYN
+401 YHEYIYN
-408 EDGTLATL
+408 ENGTLSIL
-416 NTYNKFTKKLSQS
+416 NTYNKYTKKFSQS
-429 IQYVAYDEK
+429 IKYTYDEK

-449 WDSQKYNADIEYDEN
+449 YDYQKYNAVIDYDEN
-464 GNKIEEFQ
+464 GNKIEEYQ
-472 YKVVDDPNMPGST
+472 YQVVDDPNMPGST
-485 MNKPKQLEKWEYV
+485 MNKSKQLESWKYV
-498 NNGLALYQRF
+498 DNCLAEYQRF
-508 RYDNIGKDVPEYNE
+508 RYDDKGNAVPD
-522 VPEFKTV
+522 FKTV

-551 GKNSKWMGESTY
+551 GKISKWMGESTY

-573 MEKDTYMELT
+573 MEGDTYMELT

-601 QLGGIQNCKFVIY
+601 QLGGIQKCKFVIY
-614 RDCTPIDTLSFD
+614 RDCTPIDTLSLD
-626 DFVANADPETGLCTY
+626 DFVTNADPETGLCTY
-641 QDKLVKNGTYDYF
+641 QDKLLKNGTYDYF
-654 IQPLFSAY
+654 IQPLFTAY

-725 GNIANL
+725 GSIANL

-737 GLSWKNPENIT
+737 GLSWKDPENIT
-748 DYGFKKNSV
+748 DYGF
-757 YLGMEEQSLAEITK
+757 
-771 ADSTNANVELA
+771 
-782 FEEDT
+782 
-787 EAYVVTSY
+787 
-795 ALGYAVSDTIT
+795 
-806 VKIKD
+806 
-811 IDAFATGVEGVTV
+811 
-824 DGAVKATFANNT
+824 
-836 ITLSDNA
+836 
-843 TVSVFA
+843 
-849 ANGQKVYEK
+849 
-858 NNVTSVSLNNLPA
+858 
-871 AAYIVCVEKNG
+871 
-882 NVNAYKYR
+882 
-890 VK
+890 

>member
-1 MKKYLLSSLL
+1 MKKYLLSSLF

-28 VYGLMPSNTYG
+28 VYGLMPSSTYG

-73 SVGDKYYAFVVNRGV
+73 SVGDKYYAFVVNSGV

-112 YGKPGF
+112 YGKPGS

-141 SLDATATKLYSVDT
+141 SLDAPATKLYSVDT

-169 YEAIASDHKGGFYLV
+169 YKAIASDHKGGFYLV
-184 KVVTEGR
+184 KVVSKDR

-205 VTEAVANNTVTCS
+205 VTEAVANTTVTCS
-218 YSTFNSLVA
+218 YTTYNSLVA

-242 YAFDVT
+242 FAFDVT
-248 AGTVEMKGNLNLNIA
+248 AGTVEKKGDLNSNIA
-263 GITLD
+263 GVTFG

-279 IPDAKPAAKRFL
+279 IPDDKPAAKRLL
-291 VMRRIYGSAMGD
+291 VMRRIYGSVMVD
-303 VPDDVDSKRTY
+303 VPYDVDSKRTY

-337 ISETFNVVDIAKPV
+337 TSDNFNIVDIAKPV

-364 QWGPYDFLDNT
+364 QWGQYDFLDYT

-388 EAGQLVSDTTSVY
+388 EAGQLVSDTTSLY
-401 YHEYTYN
+401 YHEYIYN
-408 EDGTLATL
+408 ENGTLSIL
-416 NTYNKFTKKLSQS
+416 NTYNKYTKKFSQS
-429 IQYVAYDEK
+429 IKYTYDEK

-449 WDSQKYNADIEYDEN
+449 YDYQKYNAEIDYDEN
-464 GNKIEEFQ
+464 GNKIEEYQ
-472 YKVVDDPNMPGST
+472 YQVVDDPNMPGST
-485 MNKPKQLEKWEYV
+485 MNKSKQLESWKYV
-498 NNGLALYQRF
+498 DNCLAEYQRF
-508 RYDNIGKDVPEYNE
+508 RYDDKGNAVPD
-522 VPEFKTV
+522 FKTV

-551 GKNSKWMGESTY
+551 GKISKWMGESTY

-601 QLGGIQNCKFVIY
+601 QLGGIQKCKFVIY
-614 RDCTPIDTLSFD
+614 RDCTPIDTLSLD
-626 DFVANADPETGLCTY
+626 DFVTNADPETGLCTY
-641 QDKLVKNGTYDYF
+641 QDKLLKNGTYDYF
-654 IQPLFSAY
+654 IQPLFTAY

-725 GNIANL
+725 GSIANL

-748 DYGFKKNSV
+748 DYGFKKNSI
-757 YLGMEEQSLAEITK
+757 YLGMQKQSLAEITK
-771 ADSTNANVELA
+771 ADSTNVNVELA

-795 ALGYAVSDTIT
+795 ALGYAVSDTIAI
-806 VKIKD
+806 KIKA
-811 IDAFATGVEGVTV
+811 IENAAGVEGVTV

-849 ANGQKVYEK
+849 ANGQKVYEE

>member
-1 MKKYLLSSLL
+1 MKKYLLSSLF

-28 VYGLMPSNTYG
+28 VYGLMPSSTYG

-64 NAEEFNCGT
+64 NAEEFKCGT
-73 SVGDKYYAFVVNRGV
+73 SVGDKYYAFVVNSGV

-132 YAIEGVYDE
+132 YTIEGVYDE
-141 SLDATATKLYSVDT
+141 SLDAPATKLYSVDT

-184 KVVTEGR
+184 KVVSKDR

-205 VTEAVANNTVTCS
+205 VTEAVANTTVTCS
-218 YSTFNSLVA
+218 YTTYNSLVA

-248 AGTVEMKGNLNLNIA
+248 AATVEKKGDLNSNIA
-263 GITLD
+263 GVTFG

-279 IPDAKPAAKRFL
+279 IPDDKPAAKRFL
-291 VMRRIYGSAMGD
+291 VMRRIYGSIMGD
-303 VPDDVDSKRTY
+303 VSDDVDSKRTY

-337 ISETFNVVDIAKPV
+337 TSDNFNIVDIAKPV

-364 QWGPYDFLDNT
+364 QWGQYDFLDYT
-375 FKKTPNCETYEYN
+375 FKKTPNCVTYEYN
-388 EAGQLVSDTTSVY
+388 EAGQLVSDTTSLY
-401 YHEYTYN
+401 YHEYIYN
-408 EDGTLATL
+408 ENGTLSIL
-416 NTYNKFTKKLSQS
+416 NTYNKYTKKLSQS
-429 IQYVAYDEK
+429 IKYTYDEK

-449 WDSQKYNADIEYDEN
+449 YDYQKYNAEIDYDEN
-464 GNKIEEFQ
+464 GNKIEEYQ
-472 YKVVDDPNMPGST
+472 YQVVDDPNMPGSP
-485 MNKPKQLEKWEYV
+485 MNKSKQLESWKYV
-498 NNGLALYQRF
+498 DNCLAEYQRF
-508 RYDNIGKDVPEYNE
+508 RYDDKGNAVPD
-522 VPEFKTV
+522 FKTV

-551 GKNSKWMGESTY
+551 GKISKWMGESTY

-573 MEKDTYMELT
+573 MENDTYMELT

-601 QLGGIQNCKFVIY
+601 QLGGIQKCKFVIY
-614 RDCTPIDTLSFD
+614 RDCTPIDTLSVD
-626 DFVANADPETGLCTY
+626 DFVTNADPETGLCTY
-641 QDKLVKNGTYDYF
+641 QDKLLKNGTYDYF
-654 IQPLFSAY
+654 IQPLFTAY

-725 GNIANL
+725 GSIANL

-748 DYGFKKNSV
+748 DYGFKKNSI
-757 YLGMEEQSLAEITK
+757 YLGKQKQSLAEITK
-771 ADSTNANVELA
+771 ADSTNVNVELA

-795 ALGYAVSDTIT
+795 ALGYAVSDTIAI
-806 VKIKD
+806 KIKA
-811 IDAFATGVEGVTV
+811 IENAAGVEGVTV

-849 ANGQKVYEK
+849 ANGQKVYEE

>member
-155 TNGTLTEVATLNDS
+155 TNGTLTEVTTLNDS

-263 GITLD
+263 GITFD
-268 KSSADGVAAEN
+268 KSSADGAAAEN

-291 VMRRIYGSAMGD
+291 VMKRIYGSAMGD

-508 RYDNIGKDVPEYNE
+508 RYDNIGKDVPEYKE
-522 VPEFKTV
+522 VPEYKTV

-641 QDKLVKNGTYDYF
+641 QDKLLKNGTYDYF

-725 GNIANL
+725 GSIANL

-757 YLGMEEQSLAEITK
+757 YLGMEEQALAEVTK
-771 ADSTNANVELA
+771 ADSTNVNVELA

-795 ALGYAVSDTIT
+795 ALGYAISDTIT

>member
-28 VYGLMPSNTYG
+28 VYGIMPSNTYG
-39 ARTTSFDIDALGAT
+39 ARTTSFDIDALGSD
-53 ALKITPEFAFE
+53 ALKLTPEFAFE

-88 DAPAFVTLNFTTGK
+88 DAAAFVTLNFTTGN

-123 AYDEANEKL
+123 AYDELNDKL
-132 YAIEGVYDE
+132 YVIEGVFDE
-141 SLDATATKLYSVDT
+141 SVESTATKLYSVDT
-155 TNGTLTEVATLNDS
+155 TNGTLTEAATWKDS
-169 YEAIASDHKGGFYLV
+169 YEAIASDHKGGFYVIKLETV
-184 KVVTEGR
+184 GKKT
-191 KNYPVLYKVSADFK
+191 YPVLYKVSADFK
-205 VTEAVANNTVTCS
+205 VTEAVANTTVNCS
-218 YSTFNSLVA
+218 YTTYNSLVA
-227 SKDGKTVYYA
+227 SKDGNTVYYA
-237 AGKSI
+237 AGKGV

-248 AGTVEMKGNLNLNIA
+248 AGTVEKKGDLKLNIA

-268 KSSADGVAAEN
+268 KSSADGAAAE
-279 IPDAKPAAKRFL
+279 ITPDAKPAKRFL
-291 VMRRIYGSAMGD
+291 VMKRIYGSAMGD

-314 YYYNVDGKEVGYAN
+314 YYYNADGKEVGYAN

-337 ISETFNVVDIAKPV
+337 VSENFNLVDIAKPV
-351 FDENGNIVARNTY
+351 FDENGNIVAKNTY
-364 QWGPYDFLDNT
+364 QWGPYDFLDYT

-408 EDGTLATL
+408 ENGTLATL

-438 GNVISYVSDGN
+438 GNVVSYVSDGN
-449 WDSQKYNADIEYDEN
+449 WDSQKYNADIDYDEN
-464 GNKIEEFQ
+464 GNKVEEYQ
-472 YKVVDDPNMPGST
+472 YQVVDDPNMQGST
-485 MNKPKQLEKWEYV
+485 KNKSKQLESWKYV
-498 NNGLALYQRF
+498 DNCLAEYQRF
-508 RYDNIGKDVPEYNE
+508 RFDDNGDA

-563 SRYTYADFTD
+563 SRYTYTDFTD
-573 MEKDTYMELT
+573 MEEATYMKLT

-596 KFTMP
+596 KFSMP
-601 QLGGIQNCKFVIY
+601 QLGGVQDCKFVIY

-626 DFVANADPETGLCTY
+626 DFVTNADPETGLCTY
-641 QDKLVKNGTYDYF
+641 QDKLLKNGTYDYF
-654 IQPLFSAY
+654 IQPLFTAY
-662 SDDMMAADIDEPGI
+662 SDDMMAADVDEPGI
-676 DDGGVVTPEENPEA
+676 DDGGVVGPEENPEA
-690 EWIGY
+690 QWIGY

-710 AVTDLALTGGEIKTS
+710 AVTDLALTGGKIVTS
-725 GNIANL
+725 GSIANL

-771 ADSTNANVELA
+771 ADSTNATVELA

-795 ALGYAVSDTIT
+795 ALGYAISDTIT

-811 IDAFATGVEGVTV
+811 IEDATGVEGITV
-824 DGAVKATFANNT
+824 DGAVKATFAGNT

-849 ANGQKVYEK
+849 ANGQKVYEE

>member
-1 MKKYLLSSLL
+1 MKKYLLSSLF

-28 VYGLMPSNTYG
+28 VYGLMPSSTYG

-64 NAEEFNCGT
+64 NAEEFKCGT
-73 SVGDKYYAFVVNRGV
+73 SVGDKYYAFVVNSGV

-112 YGKPGF
+112 YGKPGS

-141 SLDATATKLYSVDT
+141 SLDAPATKLYSVDT

-169 YEAIASDHKGGFYLV
+169 YKAIASDHKGGFYLV
-184 KVVTEGR
+184 KVVSKDR

-205 VTEAVANNTVTCS
+205 VTEAVANTTVTCS
-218 YSTFNSLVA
+218 YTTYNSLVA

-242 YAFDVT
+242 FAFDVT
-248 AGTVEMKGNLNLNIA
+248 AGTVEKKGDLNSNIA
-263 GITLD
+263 GVTFG

-279 IPDAKPAAKRFL
+279 IPDDKPAAKRFL
-291 VMRRIYGSAMGD
+291 VMRRIYGSVMGD
-303 VPDDVDSKRTY
+303 VPYDVDSKRTY

-337 ISETFNVVDIAKPV
+337 ISDNFNIVDIAKPV

-364 QWGPYDFLDNT
+364 QWGQYDFLDYT
-375 FKKTPNCETYEYN
+375 FKKTPNCVTYEYN
-388 EAGQLVSDTTSVY
+388 EAGQLVSDTTSLY
-401 YHEYTYN
+401 YHEYIYN
-408 EDGTLATL
+408 ENGTLSIL
-416 NTYNKFTKKLSQS
+416 NTYNKYTKKLSQS
-429 IQYVAYDEK
+429 IKYTYDEK

-449 WDSQKYNADIEYDEN
+449 YDYQKYNADIDYDEN
-464 GNKIEEFQ
+464 GNKIEEYQ
-472 YKVVDDPNMPGST
+472 YQVVDDPNMPGSP
-485 MNKPKQLEKWEYV
+485 MNKSKQLESWKYV
-498 NNGLALYQRF
+498 DNCLAEYQRF
-508 RYDNIGKDVPEYNE
+508 RYDDKGNTVPD
-522 VPEFKTV
+522 FKTV

-551 GKNSKWMGESTY
+551 GKISKWMGESTY

-573 MEKDTYMELT
+573 MEKNTYMELT

-601 QLGGIQNCKFVIY
+601 QLGGIQKCKFVIY
-614 RDCTPIDTLSFD
+614 RDCTPIDTLSLD
-626 DFVANADPETGLCTY
+626 DFVTNADPETGLCTY
-641 QDKLVKNGTYDYF
+641 QDKLLKNGTYDYF
-654 IQPLFSAY
+654 IQPLFTAY

-725 GNIANL
+725 GSIANL

-748 DYGFKKNSV
+748 DYGFKKNSI
-757 YLGMEEQSLAEITK
+757 YLGMQKQSLAEITK

-795 ALGYAVSDTIT
+795 ALGYAVSDTIAI
-806 VKIKD
+806 KIKA
-811 IDAFATGVEGVTV
+811 IENAAGVEGVTV

-849 ANGQKVYEK
+849 ANGQKVYEE

>member
-39 ARTTSFDIDALGAT
+39 ARTTSFDIDALGSD
-53 ALKITPEFAFE
+53 ALKLTPDFAFE

-88 DAPAFVTLNFTTGK
+88 DAAAFVTLNFTTGK

-123 AYDEANEKL
+123 AYDETNGKL
-132 YAIEGVYDE
+132 YVIEGVYDE

-184 KVVTEGR
+184 KVVSEGR

-205 VTEAVANNTVTCS
+205 VSEAVANNTVTCS
-218 YSTFNSLVA
+218 YTTYNSLVA
-227 SKDGKTVYYA
+227 SKDGSTVYYA

-263 GITLD
+263 GITFD

-279 IPDAKPAAKRFL
+279 IPDDKPAAKRFL
-291 VMRRIYGSAMGD
+291 VMKRIYGSAMGD
-303 VPDDVDSKRTY
+303 VPDDVDSKRTF

-328 YGRLYTDLG
+328 YGRLYLDLG
-337 ISETFNVVDIAKPV
+337 VSDNFNLVDIAKPV

-364 QWGPYDFLDNT
+364 QWGPYDFLDYT
-375 FKKTPNCETYEYN
+375 FQKTPNCETYAYN
-388 EAGQLVSDTTSVY
+388 EAGQLIADTTSVY

-408 EDGTLATL
+408 ENGTLAIL
-416 NTYNKFTKKLSQS
+416 NTYNKFSKKLSQS
-429 IQYVAYDEK
+429 IKYTYDEK

-449 WDSQKYNADIEYDEN
+449 WDSQKYNAEIEYDKN

-472 YKVVDDPNMPGST
+472 YQVVEDPNMPGST
-485 MNKPKQLEKWEYV
+485 TNKSKQLETWKYV
-498 NNGLALYQRF
+498 DNCLAEYQRF
-508 RYDNIGKDVPEYNE
+508 RFDEKGKEVPEY
-522 VPEFKTV
+522 KTV
-529 YEPVVEGDYNDVYA
+529 YEPVVEGDYNDVYV

-551 GKNSKWMGESTY
+551 GKSSKWMGESTY

-596 KFTMP
+596 KFSMP
-601 QLGGIQNCKFVIY
+601 QLGGVQDCKFVIY

-641 QDKLVKNGTYDYF
+641 QDKLLKNGTYDYF
-654 IQPLFSAY
+654 IQPLFTAY
-662 SDDMMAADIDEPGI
+662 SDDMMAADVDEPGI
-676 DDGGVVTPEENPEA
+676 DDGGVVGPEENPEA
-690 EWIGY
+690 QWIGY

-710 AVTDLALTGGEIKTS
+710 AVTELTMTGGKVETS
-725 GNIANL
+725 GSIANL
-731 QKTYYA
+731 QKTYFA
-737 GLSWKNPENIT
+737 AFSWKNPENIT

-757 YLGMEEQSLAEITK
+757 YLGMEEQALAEITK
-771 ADSTNANVELA
+771 ADSTSANVELA

-795 ALGYAVSDTIT
+795 ALGNAISDTIT

-811 IDAFATGVEGVTV
+811 IEAFATGVEGVTV
-824 DGAVKATFANNT
+824 DGAVKATFAGNT

>member
-28 VYGLMPSNTYG
+28 VYGIMPSNTYG
-39 ARTTSFDIDALGAT
+39 ARTTSFDIDALGSD
-53 ALKITPEFAFE
+53 ALKLTPEFAFE

-88 DAPAFVTLNFTTGK
+88 DAAAFVTLNFTTGN

-123 AYDEANEKL
+123 AYDEVNDKL
-132 YAIEGVYDE
+132 YVIEGVFDE
-141 SLDATATKLYSVDT
+141 SVESTATKLYSVDT
-155 TNGTLTEVATLNDS
+155 TNGTLTEVATWKDS
-169 YEAIASDHKGGFYLV
+169 YEAIASDHKGGFYVIKLETV
-184 KVVTEGR
+184 GKKT
-191 KNYPVLYKVSADFK
+191 YPVLYKVSADFN
-205 VTEAVANNTVTCS
+205 VTEAVANTTVNCS
-218 YSTFNSLVA
+218 YTTYNSLVA
-227 SKDGKTVYYA
+227 SKDGNTVYYA
-237 AGKSI
+237 AGKGV

-248 AGTVEMKGNLNLNIA
+248 AGTVEKKGDLKLNIA

-268 KSSADGVAAEN
+268 KSSADGAAAE
-279 IPDAKPAAKRFL
+279 ITPDAKSAKRFL
-291 VMRRIYGSAMGD
+291 VQKRIYGSAMGD

-314 YYYNVDGKEVGYAN
+314 YYYNADGKEVGYAN

-337 ISETFNVVDIAKPV
+337 VSENFNLVDIAKPV
-351 FDENGNIVARNTY
+351 FDENGNIVAKNTY
-364 QWGPYDFLDNT
+364 QWGPYDFLDYT

-429 IQYVAYDEK
+429 IQYVAYDKK
-438 GNVISYVSDGN
+438 GNVVSYVSDGN
-449 WDSQKYNADIEYDEN
+449 WESQKYNADIDYDEN
-464 GNKIEEFQ
+464 GNKVEEFQ
-472 YKVVDDPNMPGST
+472 YQVVDDPNMQGST
-485 MNKPKQLEKWEYV
+485 KNKSKQLETWKYV
-498 NNGLALYQRF
+498 DNCLAEYQRF
-508 RYDNIGKDVPEYNE
+508 RFDDNGES

-563 SRYTYADFTD
+563 SRYTYVDFTD
-573 MEKDTYMELT
+573 MEEATYMKLT

-596 KFTMP
+596 KFSMP
-601 QLGGIQNCKFVIY
+601 QLGGVQDCKFVIY

-641 QDKLVKNGTYDYF
+641 QDKLLKNGTYDYF
-654 IQPLFSAY
+654 IQPLFTAY
-662 SDDMMAADIDEPGI
+662 SDDMMAADVDEPGI
-676 DDGGVVTPEENPEA
+676 DDGGVVGPEENPEA
-690 EWIGY
+690 QWIGY

-710 AVTDLALTGGEIKTS
+710 AVTELALTGGKIVTS
-725 GNIANL
+725 GSIANL

-737 GLSWKNPENIT
+737 GLSWKNPENVE

-771 ADSTNANVELA
+771 ADSTNATVELA

-795 ALGYAVSDTIT
+795 ALGYAISDTIT

-811 IDAFATGVEGVTV
+811 IEDATGVEGVTV
-824 DGAVKATFANNT
+824 DGAVKATFAGNT

-849 ANGQKVYEK
+849 ANGQKVYEE

>member
-28 VYGLMPSNTYG
+28 VYGIMPSNTYG
-39 ARTTSFDIDALGAT
+39 ARTTSFDIDALGSD
-53 ALKITPEFAFE
+53 ALKLTPEFAFE

-88 DAPAFVTLNFTTGK
+88 DAAAFVTLNFTTGN

-123 AYDEANEKL
+123 AYDEVNDKL
-132 YAIEGVYDE
+132 YVIEGVFDE
-141 SLDATATKLYSVDT
+141 SVESTATKLYSVDT
-155 TNGTLTEVATLNDS
+155 TNGTLTEAATWKDS
-169 YEAIASDHKGGFYLV
+169 YEAIASDHKGGFYVIKLETV
-184 KVVTEGR
+184 GKKT
-191 KNYPVLYKVSADFK
+191 YPVLYKVSADFK
-205 VTEAVANNTVTCS
+205 VTEAVANTTVNCS
-218 YSTFNSLVA
+218 YTTYNSLVA
-227 SKDGKTVYYA
+227 SKDGNTVYYA
-237 AGKSI
+237 AGKGV

-248 AGTVEMKGNLNLNIA
+248 AGTVEKKGDLKLNIA

-268 KSSADGVAAEN
+268 KSSADGAAAE
-279 IPDAKPAAKRFL
+279 ITPDAKPAKRFL
-291 VMRRIYGSAMGD
+291 VMKRIYGSAMGD

-314 YYYNVDGKEVGYAN
+314 YYYNADGKEVGYAN

-337 ISETFNVVDIAKPV
+337 VSENFNLVDIAKPV
-351 FDENGNIVARNTY
+351 FDENGNIVAKNTY
-364 QWGPYDFLDNT
+364 QWGPYDFLDYT

-408 EDGTLATL
+408 ENGTLATL

-438 GNVISYVSDGN
+438 GNVVSYVSDGN
-449 WDSQKYNADIEYDEN
+449 WDSQKYNADIDYDEN
-464 GNKIEEFQ
+464 GNKVEEYQ
-472 YKVVDDPNMPGST
+472 YQVVDDPNMPGST
-485 MNKPKQLEKWEYV
+485 TNKSKQLESWKYV
-498 NNGLALYQRF
+498 DNCLAEYQRF
-508 RYDNIGKDVPEYNE
+508 RFDDNGDA

-563 SRYTYADFTD
+563 SRYTYVDFTD

-596 KFTMP
+596 KFSMP
-601 QLGGIQNCKFVIY
+601 QLGGVQDCKFVIY

-641 QDKLVKNGTYDYF
+641 QDKLLKNGTYDYF
-654 IQPLFSAY
+654 IQPLFTAY
-662 SDDMMAADIDEPGI
+662 SDDMMAADVDEPGI
-676 DDGGVVTPEENPEA
+676 DDGGVVGPEENPEA
-690 EWIGY
+690 QWIGY

-710 AVTDLALTGGEIKTS
+710 AVTELALTGGKIVTS
-725 GNIANL
+725 GSIANL

-737 GLSWKNPENIT
+737 GLSWKNPENVE

-771 ADSTNANVELA
+771 ADSTNATVELT

-795 ALGYAVSDTIT
+795 ALGYAISDTIT

-811 IDAFATGVEGVTV
+811 IEDATGVEGVTV
-824 DGAVKATFANNT
+824 DGAVKATFAGNT

-849 ANGQKVYEK
+849 ANGQKVYEE

>member
-1 MKKYLLSSLL
+1 MKKYLLSSLF

-508 RYDNIGKDVPEYNE
+508 RYDNIGKDVPEYKE

-725 GNIANL
+725 GSIANL

-795 ALGYAVSDTIT
+795 ALGYAVSDTIAI
-806 VKIKD
+806 KIKD
-811 IDAFATGVEGVTV
+811 IENAAGVEGVTV

>member
-1 MKKYLLSSLL
+1 MKKYLLSSLF

-28 VYGLMPSNTYG
+28 VYGLMPSSTYG

-64 NAEEFNCGT
+64 NAEEFKCGT
-73 SVGDKYYAFVVNRGV
+73 SVGDKYYAFVVNSGV

-132 YAIEGVYDE
+132 YTIEGVYDE
-141 SLDATATKLYSVDT
+141 SLDAPATKLYSVDT

-169 YEAIASDHKGGFYLV
+169 YKAIASDHKGGFYLV
-184 KVVTEGR
+184 KVVSKDR

-205 VTEAVANNTVTCS
+205 VTEAVANTTVTCS
-218 YSTFNSLVA
+218 YTTYNSLVA

-248 AGTVEMKGNLNLNIA
+248 AATVEKKGDLNSNIA
-263 GITLD
+263 GVTFG

-279 IPDAKPAAKRFL
+279 IPDDKPAAKRFL
-291 VMRRIYGSAMGD
+291 VMRRIYGSVMGD
-303 VPDDVDSKRTY
+303 VPYDVDSKRTY

-337 ISETFNVVDIAKPV
+337 TSDNFNIVDIAKPV

-364 QWGPYDFLDNT
+364 QWGQYDFLDYT
-375 FKKTPNCETYEYN
+375 FKKTPNCVTYEYN
-388 EAGQLVSDTTSVY
+388 EAGQLVSDTTSLY
-401 YHEYTYN
+401 YHEYIYN
-408 EDGTLATL
+408 ENGTLSIL
-416 NTYNKFTKKLSQS
+416 NTYNKYTKKLSQS
-429 IQYVAYDEK
+429 IKYTYDEK

-449 WDSQKYNADIEYDEN
+449 YDYQKYNAEIDYDEN
-464 GNKIEEFQ
+464 GNKIEEYQ
-472 YKVVDDPNMPGST
+472 YQVVDDPNMPGST
-485 MNKPKQLEKWEYV
+485 MNKSKQLESWKYV
-498 NNGLALYQRF
+498 DNCLAEYQRF
-508 RYDNIGKDVPEYNE
+508 RYDDKGNTVPD
-522 VPEFKTV
+522 FKTV

-551 GKNSKWMGESTY
+551 GKISKWMGESTY

-573 MEKDTYMELT
+573 MENDTYMELT

-601 QLGGIQNCKFVIY
+601 QLGGIQKCKFVIY
-614 RDCTPIDTLSFD
+614 RDCTPIDTLSLD
-626 DFVANADPETGLCTY
+626 DFVTNADPETGLCTY
-641 QDKLVKNGTYDYF
+641 QDKLLKNGTYDYF
-654 IQPLFSAY
+654 IQPLFTAY

-725 GNIANL
+725 GSIANL

-748 DYGFKKNSV
+748 DYGFKKNSI
-757 YLGMEEQSLAEITK
+757 YLGKQKQSLAEITK
-771 ADSTNANVELA
+771 ADSTNVNVELA

-795 ALGYAVSDTIT
+795 ALGYAVSDTIAI
-806 VKIKD
+806 KIKA
-811 IDAFATGVEGVTV
+811 IENAAGVEGVTV

-849 ANGQKVYEK
+849 ANGQKVYEE

>member
-1 MKKYLLSSLL
+1 MKKYLLSSLF

-28 VYGLMPSNTYG
+28 VYGLMPSSTDG

-64 NAEEFNCGT
+64 NAEGFNCGT
-73 SVGDKYYAFVVNRGV
+73 SVGDKYYAFVVNCGV

-141 SLDATATKLYSVDT
+141 SLGAATKLYSVDT

-169 YEAIASDHKGGFYLV
+169 YKAIASDHKGGFYLV
-184 KVVTEGR
+184 KVVIKDR
-191 KNYPVLYKVSADFK
+191 KYYPVLYKVSADYK
-205 VTEAVANNTVTCS
+205 VTEAVANTTVNCS
-218 YSTFNSLVA
+218 YTTFNSLVA
-227 SKDGKTVYYA
+227 SKDGNTVYYV

-242 YAFDVT
+242 FAFDVT
-248 AGTVEMKGNLNLNIA
+248 AGTVEKKGDLNSNIA
-263 GITLD
+263 GVTFG

-279 IPDAKPAAKRFL
+279 IPDDKPAAKRFL
-291 VMRRIYGSAMGD
+291 VMRRIYGSFMGD
-303 VPDDVDSKRTY
+303 VPDDVDFKRT

-337 ISETFNVVDIAKPV
+337 TSDNFNIVDIAKPV

-364 QWGPYDFLDNT
+364 QWGQYDFLDYT

-388 EAGQLVSDTTSVY
+388 EAGQLVSDTTSLY
-401 YHEYTYN
+401 YHEYIYN
-408 EDGTLATL
+408 ENGTLSIL

-429 IQYVAYDEK
+429 IKYTYDEK

-449 WDSQKYNADIEYDEN
+449 SDYQKYNAEIDYDEN
-464 GNKIEEFQ
+464 GNKIEEYQ
-472 YKVVDDPNMPGST
+472 YQVVDDPNMPGST
-485 MNKPKQLEKWEYV
+485 MNKSKQLESWKYV
-498 NNGLALYQRF
+498 DNCLAEYQRF
-508 RYDNIGKDVPEYNE
+508 RYDDKGNA

-551 GKNSKWMGESTY
+551 GKISKWMGESTY

-626 DFVANADPETGLCTY
+626 DFVTNADPETGLCTY
-641 QDKLVKNGTYDYF
+641 QDKLLKNGTYDYF
-654 IQPLFSAY
+654 IQPLFTAY

-690 EWIGY
+690 QWIGY

-725 GNIANL
+725 GSIANL

-748 DYGFKKNSV
+748 DYGFKKNSI
-757 YLGMEEQSLAEITK
+757 YLGMQKQSLAEITK
-771 ADSTNANVELA
+771 ADSTNVNVELA

-795 ALGYAVSDTIT
+795 ALGYAVSDTIAI
-806 VKIKD
+806 KIKA
-811 IDAFATGVEGVTV
+811 IENAAGVEGVTV

-849 ANGQKVYEK
+849 ANGQKVYEE

>member
-11 VLGLA
+11 VLSLA

-28 VYGLMPSNTYG
+28 VYGIMPSSTYG
-39 ARTTSFDIDALGAT
+39 ARTTSFDIDALGSDV
-53 ALKITPEFAFE
+53 LKLSPEFAFE
-64 NAEEFNCGT
+64 NAQEFNCGT
-73 SVGDKYYAFVVNRGV
+73 SVGDKYYAFVVNSGM

-112 YGKPGF
+112 NGKPGF
-118 GANGM
+118 YANGM

-132 YAIEGVYDE
+132 YVIEGVYDE
-141 SLDATATKLYSVDT
+141 SLDADATKLYSVDT
-155 TNGTLTEVATLNDS
+155 TNGALTEVATWNDS

-184 KVVTEGR
+184 KVVSKDR
-191 KNYPVLYKVSADFK
+191 KNYPVLYKVSTDFK
-205 VTEAVANNTVTCS
+205 VTEAVANTTVNCS
-218 YSTFNSLVA
+218 YTTANSLVA
-227 SKDGKTVYYA
+227 SKDGNTIYYV
-237 AGKSI
+237 AGKGVF
-242 YAFDVT
+242 AFDVT
-248 AGTVEMKGNLNLNIA
+248 AGTVEKKGDLNLNIA
-263 GITLD
+263 GVTFG

-279 IPDAKPAAKRFL
+279 IPDDKPAAKRFL
-291 VMRRIYGSAMGD
+291 VMKRIYGSAMGD

-337 ISETFNVVDIAKPV
+337 ISDNFNLVDIAKPV
-351 FDENGNIVARNTY
+351 FDENGNIVAKNTY
-364 QWGPYDFLDNT
+364 QWGPYDFLDYA
-375 FKKTPNCETYEYN
+375 FKKSTNCETYEYN
-388 EAGQLVSDTTSVY
+388 EAGQLVSDTTSNY

-429 IQYVAYDEK
+429 IRYVAYDKK

-449 WDSQKYNADIEYDEN
+449 WDNQKYNADIEYDEN
-464 GNKIEEFQ
+464 GNKVEEFQ
-472 YKVVDDPNMPGST
+472 YQVVDDPNMPGST
-485 MNKPKQLEKWEYV
+485 TNKSKQLETWKYV
-498 NNGLALYQRF
+498 DNCLAEYQRF
-508 RYDNIGKDVPEYNE
+508 RYNDKGEE

-529 YEPVVEGDYNDVYA
+529 YEPVVEGDYNDVYV
-543 RDSSYFDN
+543 RDSTYFAND
-551 GKNSKWMGESTY
+551 KNSKWMGESTY

-573 MEKDTYMELT
+573 MEEATHIELT

-601 QLGGIQNCKFVIY
+601 QLAFMQDSKYVIY
-614 RDCTPIDTLSFD
+614 RDCAPIDTLSFD
-626 DFVANADPETGLCTY
+626 DVMKIADPETGLCTY
-641 QDKLVKNGTYDYF
+641 QDKLLKNGTYDYF
-654 IQPLFSAY
+654 IQPLFTAY
-662 SDDMMAADIDEPGI
+662 SDDMMVADLDEPGI
-676 DDGGVVTPEENPEA
+676 DEGGVVGPEENPEA

-710 AVTDLALTGGEIKTS
+710 AVTDFALTGGEIKTS

-748 DYGFKKNSV
+748 EYGFKKNSV
-757 YLGMEEQSLAEITK
+757 FLGTEGQALAEVTK
-771 ADSTNANVELA
+771 ADSTNVKVELA

-795 ALGYAVSDTIT
+795 ALGYAISDTIT

-811 IDAFATGVEGVTV
+811 IDAITGVEGVTV
-824 DGAVKATFANNT
+824 DGAVKATFANNA

-843 TVSVFA
+843 NISVFA

-858 NNVTSVSLNNLPA
+858 DNVTSISLNNLPA

>member
-205 VTEAVANNTVTCS
+205 VTEAVANTTVTCS

-291 VMRRIYGSAMGD
+291 VMKRIYGSAMGD

-508 RYDNIGKDVPEYNE
+508 RYDNIGKDVPEYKE
-522 VPEFKTV
+522 VPEYKTV

-543 RDSSYFDN
+543 RDSSFFDN
-551 GKNSKWMGESTY
+551 GKDSKWMGESTY
-563 SRYTYADFTD
+563 SRYTYVDFTD

-641 QDKLVKNGTYDYF
+641 QDKLLKNGTYDYF

>member
-11 VLGLA
+11 VLSLA

-28 VYGLMPSNTYG
+28 VYGIMPSSTYG
-39 ARTTSFDIDALGAT
+39 ARTTSFDIDALGSDV
-53 ALKITPEFAFE
+53 LKLSPEFAFE
-64 NAEEFNCGT
+64 NAQEFNCGT
-73 SVGDKYYAFVVNRGV
+73 SVGDKYYAFVVTRDV

-112 YGKPGF
+112 NGKPGF
-118 GANGM
+118 YANGM

-132 YAIEGVYDE
+132 YVIEGVYDE
-141 SLDATATKLYSVDT
+141 SLDADATKLYSVDT
-155 TNGTLTEVATLNDS
+155 TNGALTEVATWNDS

-184 KVVTEGR
+184 KVVSKDR
-191 KNYPVLYKVSADFK
+191 KNYPVLYKVSTDFK
-205 VTEAVANNTVTCS
+205 VTEAVANTTVNCS
-218 YSTFNSLVA
+218 YTTANSLVA
-227 SKDGKTVYYA
+227 SKDGNTVYYV
-237 AGKSI
+237 AGKGVF
-242 YAFDVT
+242 AFDVT
-248 AGTVEMKGNLNLNIA
+248 AGTVEKKGDLNLNIA
-263 GITLD
+263 GVTFG

-279 IPDAKPAAKRFL
+279 IPDDKPAAKRFL
-291 VMRRIYGSAMGD
+291 VMKRIYGSAMGD

-337 ISETFNVVDIAKPV
+337 ISDNFNLVDIAKPV
-351 FDENGNIVARNTY
+351 FDENGNIVAKNTY
-364 QWGPYDFLDNT
+364 QWGPYDFLDYA
-375 FKKTPNCETYEYN
+375 FKKSTNCETYEYN
-388 EAGQLVSDTTSVY
+388 EAGQLVSDTTSNY

-429 IQYVAYDEK
+429 IRYVAYDKK

-449 WDSQKYNADIEYDEN
+449 WDNQKYNADIDYDEN

-472 YKVVDDPNMPGST
+472 YQVVDDPNMPGST
-485 MNKPKQLEKWEYV
+485 MNKSKQLESWKYV
-498 NNGLALYQRF
+498 DNCLAEYQRF
-508 RYDNIGKDVPEYNE
+508 RYDDKGNA

-543 RDSSYFDN
+543 RDSTYFAND
-551 GKNSKWMGESTY
+551 KNSKWMGESTY

-573 MEKDTYMELT
+573 MEEATHIELT

-596 KFTMP
+596 KFSMP
-601 QLGGIQNCKFVIY
+601 QLASVQDSKYVIY
-614 RDCTPIDTLSFD
+614 RDCAPIDTLSFD
-626 DFVANADPETGLCTY
+626 DVMKIADPETGLCTY
-641 QDKLVKNGTYDYF
+641 QDKLIKNGTYDYF
-654 IQPLFSAY
+654 IQPLFTAY
-662 SDDMMAADIDEPGI
+662 SDDMMVADLDEPGI
-676 DDGGVVTPEENPEA
+676 DEGGVVGPEENPEA

-710 AVTDLALTGGEIKTS
+710 SVTELALTGGEIETS
-725 GNIANL
+725 GNIAHL

-748 DYGFKKNSV
+748 EYGFKKNSV

>member
-11 VLGLA
+11 VLSLA

-28 VYGLMPSNTYG
+28 VYGIMPSSTYG
-39 ARTTSFDIDALGAT
+39 ARTTSFDIDALGSDV
-53 ALKITPEFAFE
+53 LKLSPEFAFE
-64 NAEEFNCGT
+64 NAQEFNCGT
-73 SVGDKYYAFVVNRGV
+73 SVGDKYYAFVVTRDV

-112 YGKPGF
+112 NGKPGF
-118 GANGM
+118 YANGM

-132 YAIEGVYDE
+132 YVIEGVYDE
-141 SLDATATKLYSVDT
+141 SLDADATKLYSVDT
-155 TNGTLTEVATLNDS
+155 TNGALTEVATWNDS

-184 KVVTEGR
+184 KVVSKDR
-191 KNYPVLYKVSADFK
+191 KNYPVLYKVSTDFK
-205 VTEAVANNTVTCS
+205 VTEAVANTTVNCS
-218 YSTFNSLVA
+218 YTTANSLVA
-227 SKDGKTVYYA
+227 SKDGNTVYYV
-237 AGKSI
+237 AGKGVF
-242 YAFDVT
+242 AFDVT
-248 AGTVEMKGNLNLNIA
+248 AGTVEKKGDLNLNIA
-263 GITLD
+263 GVTFG

-279 IPDAKPAAKRFL
+279 IPDDKPAAKRFL
-291 VMRRIYGSAMGD
+291 VMKRIYGSAMGD

-337 ISETFNVVDIAKPV
+337 ISDNFNLVDIAKPV
-351 FDENGNIVARNTY
+351 FDENGNIVAKNTY
-364 QWGPYDFLDNT
+364 QWGPYDFLDYA
-375 FKKTPNCETYEYN
+375 FKKSTNCETYEYN
-388 EAGQLVSDTTSVY
+388 EAGQLVSDTTSNY

-429 IQYVAYDEK
+429 IRYVAYDKK

-449 WDSQKYNADIEYDEN
+449 WDNQKYNADIEYDEN
-464 GNKIEEFQ
+464 GNKVEEFQ
-472 YKVVDDPNMPGST
+472 YQVVDDPNMPGST
-485 MNKPKQLEKWEYV
+485 TNKSKQLETWKYV
-498 NNGLALYQRF
+498 DNCLAEYQRF
-508 RYDNIGKDVPEYNE
+508 RYNDKGEE

-529 YEPVVEGDYNDVYA
+529 YEPVVEGDYNDVYV
-543 RDSSYFDN
+543 RDSTYFAND
-551 GKNSKWMGESTY
+551 KNSKWMGESTY

-601 QLGGIQNCKFVIY
+601 QLGGIQDCKFVIY

-641 QDKLVKNGTYDYF
+641 QDKLIKNGTYDYF
-654 IQPLFSAY
+654 IQPLFTAY
-662 SDDMMAADIDEPGI
+662 SDDMMVADLDEPGI
-676 DDGGVVTPEENPEA
+676 DEGGVVGPEENPEA

-710 AVTDLALTGGEIKTS
+710 SVTELALTGGEIETS
-725 GNIANL
+725 GNIAHL

>member
-141 SLDATATKLYSVDT
+141 FLDATATKLFSVDT

-184 KVVTEGR
+184 KVVSKDR

-205 VTEAVANNTVTCS
+205 VTEAVANTTVTCS

-263 GITLD
+263 GITFD
-268 KSSADGVAAEN
+268 KSSADGAAAEN

-291 VMRRIYGSAMGD
+291 VMKRIYGSAMGD

-337 ISETFNVVDIAKPV
+337 ISDKFNIVDIAKPV

-364 QWGPYDFLDNT
+364 QWGPYDFLDYT

-429 IQYVAYDEK
+429 ILYVAYDEK

-449 WDSQKYNADIEYDEN
+449 WDSQKYNGEIEYDEN
-464 GNKIEEFQ
+464 GNKVLEFQ
-472 YKVVDDPNMPGST
+472 YKVVDDPTMPGET

-508 RYDNIGKDVPEYNE
+508 RYNDKGEE
-522 VPEFKTV
+522 VPDYKTV

-551 GKNSKWMGESTY
+551 GKDSKWMGESTY
-563 SRYTYADFTD
+563 SRYTYVDFTD

-795 ALGYAVSDTIT
+795 ALGYAISDTIT

>member
-28 VYGLMPSNTYG
+28 VYGIMPSNTYG
-39 ARTTSFDIDALGAT
+39 ARTTSFDIDALGSD
-53 ALKITPEFAFE
+53 ALKLTPEFAFE

-88 DAPAFVTLNFTTGK
+88 DAAAFVTLNFTTGN

-123 AYDEANEKL
+123 AYDEVNDKL
-132 YAIEGVYDE
+132 YVIEGVFDE
-141 SLDATATKLYSVDT
+141 SVESTATKLYSVDT
-155 TNGTLTEVATLNDS
+155 TNGTLTEAATWKDS
-169 YEAIASDHKGGFYLV
+169 YEAIASDHKGGFYVIKLETV
-184 KVVTEGR
+184 GKKT
-191 KNYPVLYKVSADFK
+191 YPVLYKVSADFK
-205 VTEAVANNTVTCS
+205 VTEAVANTTVNCS
-218 YSTFNSLVA
+218 YTTYNSLVA
-227 SKDGKTVYYA
+227 SKDGNTVYYA
-237 AGKSI
+237 AGKGV

-248 AGTVEMKGNLNLNIA
+248 AGTVEKKGDLKLNIA

-268 KSSADGVAAEN
+268 KSSADGAAAE
-279 IPDAKPAAKRFL
+279 ITPDAKPAKRFL
-291 VMRRIYGSAMGD
+291 VMKRIYGSAMGD

-314 YYYNVDGKEVGYAN
+314 YYYNADGKEVGYAN

-337 ISETFNVVDIAKPV
+337 VSENFNLVDIAKPV
-351 FDENGNIVARNTY
+351 FDENGNIVAKNTY
-364 QWGPYDFLDNT
+364 QWGPYDFLDYT

-408 EDGTLATL
+408 ENGTLATL

-438 GNVISYVSDGN
+438 GNVVSYVSDGN

-464 GNKIEEFQ
+464 GNKVEEYQ
-472 YKVVDDPNMPGST
+472 YQVVDDPNMQGST
-485 MNKPKQLEKWEYV
+485 KNKSKQLESWKYV
-498 NNGLALYQRF
+498 DNCLAEYQRF
-508 RYDNIGKDVPEYNE
+508 RYDDKGDA

-529 YEPVVEGDYNDVYA
+529 YEPVVEGDYNDVYV

-563 SRYTYADFTD
+563 SRYTYVDFTD

-596 KFTMP
+596 QFSMP
-601 QLGGIQNCKFVIY
+601 QLGGVQDCKFVIY

-641 QDKLVKNGTYDYF
+641 QDKLLKNGTYDYF
-654 IQPLFSAY
+654 IQPLFTAY
-662 SDDMMAADIDEPGI
+662 SDDMMAADVDEPGI
-676 DDGGVVTPEENPEA
+676 DDGGVVGPEENPEA
-690 EWIGY
+690 QWIGY

-710 AVTDLALTGGEIKTS
+710 AVTELALTGGKIVTS
-725 GNIANL
+725 GSIANL

-771 ADSTNANVELA
+771 ADSTNATVELA

-795 ALGYAVSDTIT
+795 ALGYAISDTIT

-811 IDAFATGVEGVTV
+811 IEDATGVEGVTV
-824 DGAVKATFANNT
+824 DGAVKATFAGNT

-849 ANGQKVYEK
+849 ANGQKVYEE

>member
-1 MKKYLLSSLL
+1 MKKYLLSSLF

-28 VYGLMPSNTYG
+28 VYGLMPSSTYG

-73 SVGDKYYAFVVNRGV
+73 SVGDKYYAFVVNSGV

-141 SLDATATKLYSVDT
+141 SLDAPATKLYSVDT

-169 YEAIASDHKGGFYLV
+169 YKAIASDHKGGFYLV
-184 KVVTEGR
+184 KVVSKDR

-205 VTEAVANNTVTCS
+205 VTEAVANTTVTCS
-218 YSTFNSLVA
+218 YTTYNSLVA

-242 YAFDVT
+242 FAFDVT
-248 AGTVEMKGNLNLNIA
+248 AGTVEKKGDLNSNIA
-263 GITLD
+263 GVTFG

-279 IPDAKPAAKRFL
+279 IPDDKPAAKRFL
-291 VMRRIYGSAMGD
+291 VMRRIYGSIMGD
-303 VPDDVDSKRTY
+303 VPRDVDSKRTY

-337 ISETFNVVDIAKPV
+337 ISDNFNIVDIAKPV

-364 QWGPYDFLDNT
+364 QWGQYDFLDYT
-375 FKKTPNCETYEYN
+375 FKKTPNCVTYEYN
-388 EAGQLVSDTTSVY
+388 EAGQLVSDTTSLY
-401 YHEYTYN
+401 YHEYIYN
-408 EDGTLATL
+408 ENGTLSIL
-416 NTYNKFTKKLSQS
+416 NTYNKYTKKLSQS
-429 IQYVAYDEK
+429 IKYTYDEK

-449 WDSQKYNADIEYDEN
+449 YDYQKYNADIDYDEN
-464 GNKIEEFQ
+464 GNKIEEYQ
-472 YKVVDDPNMPGST
+472 YQVVDDPNMPGST
-485 MNKPKQLEKWEYV
+485 MNKSKQLESWKYV
-498 NNGLALYQRF
+498 DNCLAEYQRF
-508 RYDNIGKDVPEYNE
+508 RYDDKGNAVPD
-522 VPEFKTV
+522 FKTV

-551 GKNSKWMGESTY
+551 GKDSKWMGESTY

-601 QLGGIQNCKFVIY
+601 QLGGIQKCKFVIY
-614 RDCTPIDTLSFD
+614 RDCTPIDTLSLD
-626 DFVANADPETGLCTY
+626 DFVTNADPETGLCTY
-641 QDKLVKNGTYDYF
+641 QDKLLKNGTYDYF
-654 IQPLFSAY
+654 IQPLFTAY

-725 GNIANL
+725 GSIANL

-748 DYGFKKNSV
+748 DYGFKKNSI
-757 YLGMEEQSLAEITK
+757 YLGMQKQSLAEITK
-771 ADSTNANVELA
+771 ADSTNVNVELA

-795 ALGYAVSDTIT
+795 ALGYAVSDTIAI
-806 VKIKD
+806 KIKA
-811 IDAFATGVEGVTV
+811 IENAAGVEGVTV

-849 ANGQKVYEK
+849 ANGQKVYEE

>member
-1 MKKYLLSSLL
+1 MKKYLLSSLF

-28 VYGLMPSNTYG
+28 VYGLMPSSTYG

-64 NAEEFNCGT
+64 NAEEFKCGT
-73 SVGDKYYAFVVNRGV
+73 SVGDKYYAFVVNSGV

-112 YGKPGF
+112 YGKPGS

-141 SLDATATKLYSVDT
+141 SLDAPATKLYSVDT

-169 YEAIASDHKGGFYLV
+169 YKAIASDHKGGFYLV
-184 KVVTEGR
+184 KVVSKDR

-205 VTEAVANNTVTCS
+205 VTEAVANTTVTCS
-218 YSTFNSLVA
+218 YTTYNSLVA

-248 AGTVEMKGNLNLNIA
+248 AATVEKKGDLNSNIA
-263 GITLD
+263 GVTFG

-279 IPDAKPAAKRFL
+279 IPDDKPAAKRFL
-291 VMRRIYGSAMGD
+291 VMRRIYGSIMGD
-303 VPDDVDSKRTY
+303 VSDDVDSKRTY

-337 ISETFNVVDIAKPV
+337 TSDNFNIVDIAKPV

-364 QWGPYDFLDNT
+364 QWGQYDFLDYT
-375 FKKTPNCETYEYN
+375 FKKTPNCVTYEYN
-388 EAGQLVSDTTSVY
+388 EAGQLVSDTTSLY
-401 YHEYTYN
+401 YHEYIYN
-408 EDGTLATL
+408 ENGTLSIL
-416 NTYNKFTKKLSQS
+416 NTYNKYTKKLSQS
-429 IQYVAYDEK
+429 IKYTYDEK

-449 WDSQKYNADIEYDEN
+449 YDYQKYNAEIDYDEN
-464 GNKIEEFQ
+464 GNKIEEYQ
-472 YKVVDDPNMPGST
+472 YQVVDDPNMPGSP
-485 MNKPKQLEKWEYV
+485 MNKSKQLESWKYV
-498 NNGLALYQRF
+498 DNCLAEYQRF
-508 RYDNIGKDVPEYNE
+508 RYDDKGNAVPD
-522 VPEFKTV
+522 FKTV

-551 GKNSKWMGESTY
+551 GKISKWMGESTY

-601 QLGGIQNCKFVIY
+601 QLGGIQKCKFVIY
-614 RDCTPIDTLSFD
+614 RDCTPIDTLSLD
-626 DFVANADPETGLCTY
+626 DFVTNADPETGLCTY
-641 QDKLVKNGTYDYF
+641 QDKLLKNGTYDYF
-654 IQPLFSAY
+654 IQPLFTAY

-725 GNIANL
+725 GSIANL

-748 DYGFKKNSV
+748 DYGFKKNSI
-757 YLGMEEQSLAEITK
+757 YLGKQKQSLAEITK
-771 ADSTNANVELA
+771 ADSTNVNVELA

-795 ALGYAVSDTIT
+795 ALGYAVSDTIAI
-806 VKIKD
+806 KIKA
-811 IDAFATGVEGVTV
+811 IENAAGVEGVTV

-849 ANGQKVYEK
+849 ANGQKVYEE

>member
-28 VYGLMPSNTYG
+28 VYGIMPSNTYG
-39 ARTTSFDIDALGAT
+39 ARTTSFDIDALGSD
-53 ALKITPEFAFE
+53 ALKLTPEFAFK

-88 DAPAFVTLNFTTGK
+88 DAAAFVTLNFTTGN

-123 AYDEANEKL
+123 AYDEVNDKL
-132 YAIEGVYDE
+132 YVIEGVFDE
-141 SLDATATKLYSVDT
+141 SVESTATKLYSVDT
-155 TNGTLTEVATLNDS
+155 TNGTLTEAATWKDS
-169 YEAIASDHKGGFYLV
+169 YEAIASDHKGGFYVIKLETV
-184 KVVTEGR
+184 GKKT
-191 KNYPVLYKVSADFK
+191 YPVLYKVSADFK
-205 VTEAVANNTVTCS
+205 VTEAVANTTVNCS
-218 YSTFNSLVA
+218 YTTYNSLVA
-227 SKDGKTVYYA
+227 SKDGNNVYYA
-237 AGKSI
+237 AGKGV

-248 AGTVEMKGNLNLNIA
+248 AGTVEKKGDLKLNIA

-268 KSSADGVAAEN
+268 KSSADGAAAE
-279 IPDAKPAAKRFL
+279 ITPDAKSAKRFL
-291 VMRRIYGSAMGD
+291 VMKRIYGSAMGD

-314 YYYNVDGKEVGYAN
+314 YYYNADGKEVGYAN

-337 ISETFNVVDIAKPV
+337 VSETFNVVDIAKPV
-351 FDENGNIVARNTY
+351 FDENGNIVAKNTY
-364 QWGPYDFLDNT
+364 QWGPYDFLDYT
-375 FKKTPNCETYEYN
+375 FKKTSNCETYEYN

-438 GNVISYVSDGN
+438 GNVVSYVSDGN
-449 WDSQKYNADIEYDEN
+449 WDSQKYNADIDYDEN
-464 GNKIEEFQ
+464 GNKVEEYQ
-472 YKVVDDPNMPGST
+472 YQVVDDPNMPGST
-485 MNKPKQLEKWEYV
+485 TNKSKQLESWKYV
-498 NNGLALYQRF
+498 DNCLAEYQRF
-508 RYDNIGKDVPEYNE
+508 RFDDNGDA

-563 SRYTYADFTD
+563 SRYTYVDFTD

-596 KFTMP
+596 KFSMP
-601 QLGGIQNCKFVIY
+601 QLGTIQDCKFVIY

-641 QDKLVKNGTYDYF
+641 QDKLLKNGTYDYF
-654 IQPLFSAY
+654 IQPLFTAY
-662 SDDMMAADIDEPGI
+662 SDDMMAADVDEPGI
-676 DDGGVVTPEENPEA
+676 DDGGVVGPEENPEA
-690 EWIGY
+690 QWIGY

-710 AVTDLALTGGEIKTS
+710 AVTELALTGGKIVTS
-725 GNIANL
+725 GSIANL

-737 GLSWKNPENIT
+737 GLSWKNPENVE

-757 YLGMEEQSLAEITK
+757 YLGMEEQALAEITK
-771 ADSTNANVELA
+771 ADSTNATVELA

-795 ALGYAVSDTIT
+795 ALGYAISDTIT

-811 IDAFATGVEGVTV
+811 IEDATGVEGVTV
-824 DGAVKATFANNT
+824 DGAVKATFAGNT

-849 ANGQKVYEK
+849 ANGQKVYEE

>member
-184 KVVTEGR
+184 KVVSKDR
-191 KNYPVLYKVSADFK
+191 KNYPVLYKVSADYK
-205 VTEAVANNTVTCS
+205 VTEAVANTTVTCS

-263 GITLD
+263 GITFD

-291 VMRRIYGSAMGD
+291 VMKRIYGSAMGD
-303 VPDDVDSKRTY
+303 VPDNVDSKRTY

-508 RYDNIGKDVPEYNE
+508 RYDNIGKDVPEYKE
-522 VPEFKTV
+522 VPEYKTV

-543 RDSSYFDN
+543 RDSSFFDN
-551 GKNSKWMGESTY
+551 GKDSKWMGESTY
-563 SRYTYADFTD
+563 SRYTYVDFTD

>member
-1 MKKYLLSSLL
+1 MKKYLLSSLF

-28 VYGLMPSNTYG
+28 VYGLMPSSTYG

-53 ALKITPEFAFE
+53 ALKITPDFAFE

-73 SVGDKYYAFVVNRGV
+73 SVGDKYYAFVVNSGV

-141 SLDATATKLYSVDT
+141 SLDAPATKLYSVDT

-169 YEAIASDHKGGFYLV
+169 YKAIASDHKGGFYLV
-184 KVVTEGR
+184 KVVSKDR

-205 VTEAVANNTVTCS
+205 VTEAVANTTVTCS
-218 YSTFNSLVA
+218 YTTYNSLVA

-248 AGTVEMKGNLNLNIA
+248 AATVEKKGDLNSNIA
-263 GITLD
+263 GVTFG

-279 IPDAKPAAKRFL
+279 IPDDKPAAKRFL
-291 VMRRIYGSAMGD
+291 VMRRIYGSIMGD
-303 VPDDVDSKRTY
+303 VPRDVDSKRTY

-337 ISETFNVVDIAKPV
+337 TSDNFNIVDIAKPV

-364 QWGPYDFLDNT
+364 QWGRYDFLDYT
-375 FKKTPNCETYEYN
+375 FKKTPNCVTYEYN
-388 EAGQLVSDTTSVY
+388 EAGQLVSDTTSLY
-401 YHEYTYN
+401 YHEYIYN
-408 EDGTLATL
+408 ENGTLSIL
-416 NTYNKFTKKLSQS
+416 NTYNKYTKKLSQS
-429 IQYVAYDEK
+429 IKYTYDEK

-449 WDSQKYNADIEYDEN
+449 YDYQKYNAEIDYDEN
-464 GNKIEEFQ
+464 GNKIEEYQ
-472 YKVVDDPNMPGST
+472 YQVVDDPNMPGSP
-485 MNKPKQLEKWEYV
+485 MNKSKQLESWKYV
-498 NNGLALYQRF
+498 DNCLAEYQRF
-508 RYDNIGKDVPEYNE
+508 RYDDKGNAVPD
-522 VPEFKTV
+522 FKTV

-551 GKNSKWMGESTY
+551 GKDSKWMGESTY

-601 QLGGIQNCKFVIY
+601 QLGGIQKCKFVIY
-614 RDCTPIDTLSFD
+614 RDCTPIDTLSLD
-626 DFVANADPETGLCTY
+626 DFVTNADPETGLCTY
-641 QDKLVKNGTYDYF
+641 QDKLLKNGTYDYF
-654 IQPLFSAY
+654 IQPLFTAY

-725 GNIANL
+725 GSIANL

-748 DYGFKKNSV
+748 DYGFKKNSI
-757 YLGMEEQSLAEITK
+757 YLGKQKQSLAEITK
-771 ADSTNANVELA
+771 ADSTNVNVELA

-795 ALGYAVSDTIT
+795 ALGYAVSDTIAI
-806 VKIKD
+806 KIKA
-811 IDAFATGVEGVTV
+811 IENAAGVEGVTV

-849 ANGQKVYEK
+849 ANGQKVYEE

>member
-205 VTEAVANNTVTCS
+205 VTEAVANTTVTCS

-263 GITLD
+263 GITFD

-291 VMRRIYGSAMGD
+291 VMKRIYGSAMGD

-337 ISETFNVVDIAKPV
+337 TSETFNVVDIAKPV

-364 QWGPYDFLDNT
+364 QWGPYDFLDYT

-508 RYDNIGKDVPEYNE
+508 RYDNIGKDVPEYKE
-522 VPEFKTV
+522 VPEYKTV

-543 RDSSYFDN
+543 RDSSFFDN
-551 GKNSKWMGESTY
+551 GKDSKWMGESTY
-563 SRYTYADFTD
+563 SRYTYVDFTD

>member
-16 LYSTVAAWAENV
+16 LYSSVAAWAENV

-155 TNGTLTEVATLNDS
+155 TNGTLTEVVTLNDS

-184 KVVTEGR
+184 KVVSKDR

-205 VTEAVANNTVTCS
+205 VTEAVANTTVTCS

-263 GITLD
+263 GITFD
-268 KSSADGVAAEN
+268 KSSADGAAAEN

-291 VMRRIYGSAMGD
+291 VMKRIYGSAMGD

-337 ISETFNVVDIAKPV
+337 TSETFNVVDIAKPV

-364 QWGPYDFLDNT
+364 QWGPYDFLDYT

-449 WDSQKYNADIEYDEN
+449 WDSQKYNGEIEYDDN
-464 GNKIEEFQ
+464 GNKVLEFQ
-472 YKVVDDPNMPGST
+472 YQVVDDPTMPGET
-485 MNKPKQLEKWEYV
+485 MNKPKQIEKWEYV
-498 NNGLALYQRF
+498 NNALALYQRF
-508 RYDNIGKDVPEYNE
+508 RYDGNGDE
-522 VPEFKTV
+522 VPDYKTV

-551 GKNSKWMGESTY
+551 GKDSKWMGESTY
-563 SRYTYADFTD
+563 SRYTYVDFTD

-641 QDKLVKNGTYDYF
+641 QDKLLKNGTYDYF

-710 AVTDLALTGGEIKTS
+710 SVTDLALTGGEIKTS
-725 GNIANL
+725 GSIANL

-748 DYGFKKNSV
+748 DYGFKKNSI

-771 ADSTNANVELA
+771 ADSTKASVELA

-795 ALGYAVSDTIT
+795 ALGYAISDTIT

-849 ANGQKVYEK
+849 ANGQKVYEE

>member
-28 VYGLMPSNTYG
+28 VYGIMPSNTYG
-39 ARTTSFDIDALGAT
+39 ARTTSFDIDALGSD
-53 ALKITPEFAFE
+53 ALKLTPEFAFE

-88 DAPAFVTLNFTTGK
+88 DAAAFVTLNFTTGN

-123 AYDEANEKL
+123 AYDELNDKL
-132 YAIEGVYDE
+132 YVIEGVFDE
-141 SLDATATKLYSVDT
+141 SVESTATKLYSVDT
-155 TNGTLTEVATLNDS
+155 TNGTLTEAATWKDS
-169 YEAIASDHKGGFYLV
+169 YEAIASDHKGGFYVIKLETV
-184 KVVTEGR
+184 GKKT
-191 KNYPVLYKVSADFK
+191 YPVLYKVSADFK
-205 VTEAVANNTVTCS
+205 VTEAVANTTVNCS
-218 YSTFNSLVA
+218 YTTYNSLVA
-227 SKDGKTVYYA
+227 SKDGNTVYYA
-237 AGKSI
+237 AGKGV

-248 AGTVEMKGNLNLNIA
+248 AGTVEKKGDLKLNIA

-268 KSSADGVAAEN
+268 KSSADGAAAE
-279 IPDAKPAAKRFL
+279 ITPDAKSAKRFL
-291 VMRRIYGSAMGD
+291 VMKRIYGSAMGD

-314 YYYNVDGKEVGYAN
+314 YYYNADGKEVGYAN
-328 YGRLYTDLG
+328 YGRLYTELG
-337 ISETFNVVDIAKPV
+337 VSETFNVVDIAKPV
-351 FDENGNIVARNTY
+351 FDENGNIVAKNTY
-364 QWGPYDFLDNT
+364 QWGPYDFLDYT

-408 EDGTLATL
+408 EDGTLATF

-429 IQYVAYDEK
+429 IQYVAYDKK
-438 GNVISYVSDGN
+438 GNVVSYVSDGN

-464 GNKIEEFQ
+464 GNKVEEFQ
-472 YKVVDDPNMPGST
+472 YQVVDDPNMQGST
-485 MNKPKQLEKWEYV
+485 KNKSKQLETWKYV
-498 NNGLALYQRF
+498 DNCLAEYQRF
-508 RYDNIGKDVPEYNE
+508 RFDDNGDA

-563 SRYTYADFTD
+563 SRYTYVDFTD
-573 MEKDTYMELT
+573 MEEATYMKLT

-601 QLGGIQNCKFVIY
+601 QLGGVQDCKFVIY

-641 QDKLVKNGTYDYF
+641 QDKLLKNGTYDYF
-654 IQPLFSAY
+654 IQPLFTAY
-662 SDDMMAADIDEPGI
+662 SDDMMAADVDEPGI
-676 DDGGVVTPEENPEA
+676 DDGGVVGPEENPEA
-690 EWIGY
+690 QWIGY

-710 AVTDLALTGGEIKTS
+710 AVTDLALTGGKIETS
-725 GNIANL
+725 GSIANL

-737 GLSWKNPENIT
+737 GLSWKNPENVE

-771 ADSTNANVELA
+771 ADSTNATVELA

-795 ALGYAVSDTIT
+795 ALGYAISDTIT

-811 IDAFATGVEGVTV
+811 IEDATGVEGVTV
-824 DGAVKATFANNT
+824 DGAVKATFAGNT

-849 ANGQKVYEK
+849 ANGQKVYEE